1 MSEPQK
7 LEGPLIQLKGIEKRY
22 QSGEQEVTV
31 LHPLDL
37 CIQAGEMVAIVGAS
51 GSGKSTLMNLLGCL
65 DRPSAGQYLFRGQ
78 DTARLDAL
86 ALARLRCHHFG
97 FIFQRYHLLPHLDAT
112 ANVEI
117 PAVYAG
123 TARAERQQR
132 ARALLSRL
140 GLADRSHHRPGQL
153 SGGQQQRVSIAR
165 ALANGGEVIL
175 ADEPTG
181 ALDSHSGKEVMAIL
195 KELHAQGHTIILVT
209 HDMAVANHA
218 DRIITLRDGRVVE
231 DSAQPAKSADQAGRI
246 DTLRDGRVVE
256 DSGQAAK
263 SANHADRIDTL
274 RDERAAEENGQDAP
288 AAQGTALPQA
298 GVTKAAGKPSKGA
311 IPPHIAPAKG
321 SKLGWDRY
329 REAARMAVHAML
341 AHRMRTFL
349 TMLGIIIGIAA
360 VVSVVALGQ
369 GARAKVIND
378 INAMGTNTIDIFPG
392 KDWGDEKAASIQTL
406 NERDLDA
413 LLGQPY
419 LEGASPQIATSG
431 QLRYR
436 NKTSTGN
443 VVGVGSDFFRVKGMT
458 LTQGRLFDERDI
470 QSRTAVAVVDG
481 KTIES
486 LLGKEDPVGQVVLVG
501 TLPVRIIGVVAQ
513 ETGFGRSSQSVSIW
527 LPYSAVMSRLIS
539 QNHFSQITIRVKDGI
554 QPALAEQ
561 AAVALLTQRHGV
573 KDFFTFS
580 SDSIIK
586 SVEKTTATMTLLVS
600 AIAVIS
606 LIVGGVGVMNIM
618 LVSVVER
625 TREIGIRIAV
635 GARQSD
641 ILQQF
646 LIEAVMVSLL
656 GGLLG
661 IGLAL
666 LIGFV
671 FSLFVESFQMSF
683 SLFSIL
689 MAFGCSSL
697 IGILFGYLPARNAAR
712 LDPVEALARE

>member
-1 MSEPQK
+1 MSE
-7 LEGPLIQLKGIEKRY
+7 PLIQLKGIERRY

-37 CIQAGEMVAIVGAS
+37 TIEAGEMIAIVGAS

-65 DRPSAGQYLFRGQ
+65 DRPSSGQYLFRGQ
-78 DTARLDAL
+78 DTATLDAL
-86 ALARLRCHHFG
+86 SLARLRCHHFG
-97 FIFQRYHLLPHLDAT
+97 FIFQRYHLLPHLNAA

-123 TARAERQQR
+123 TPRAERQ
-132 ARALLSRL
+132 ARSQALLTRL
-140 GLADRSHHRPGQL
+140 GLSDRSHHTPSQL

-181 ALDSHSGKEVMAIL
+181 ALDSQSGKEVMAIL

-209 HDMAVANHA
+209 HDMEVASHA
-218 DRIITLRDGRVVE
+218 DRIITLKDGRV
-231 DSAQPAKSADQAGRI
+231 Q
-246 DTLRDGRVVE
+246 E
-256 DSGQAAK
+256 DSGCKPAAVPVTPT
-263 SANHADRIDTL
+263 A
-274 RDERAAEENGQDAP
+274 AP
-288 AAQGTALPQA
+288 AGKEGA
-298 GVTKAAGKPSKGA
+298 G
-311 IPPHIAPAKG
+311 HD
-321 SKLGWDRY
+321 WDRY
-329 REAARMAVHAML
+329 REAARMALHAML

-369 GARAKVIND
+369 GARAKVID
-378 INAMGTNTIDIFPG
+378 QINAMGTNTIDIFPG

-406 NERDLDA
+406 NKRDLDA

-419 LEGASPQIATSG
+419 LEGASPQIAAPG

-436 NKTSTGN
+436 NKTSSGSI
-443 VVGVGSDFFRVKGMT
+443 VGVGNDFFRVKGMK
-458 LTQGRLFDERDI
+458 LTNGRLFDERDI
-470 QSRTAVAVVDG
+470 QNRAAVAVVDG

-486 LLGKEDPVGQVVLVG
+486 LLGKQDPVGQVVLVG
-501 TLPVRIIGVVAQ
+501 TLPVRIIGVVEE
-513 ETGFGRSSQSVSIW
+513 ETGFGRSSQSVNVW

-539 QNHFSQITIRVKDGI
+539 QNHFSQLTIRVKDGV

-561 AAVALLTQRHGV
+561 AAIELLTQRHGV

-656 GGLLG
+656 GGMLG
-661 IGLAL
+661 VGVSLFIGLL
-666 LIGFV
+666 
-671 FSLFVESFQMSF
+671 FSLFVESIQMHF

>member
-1 MSEPQK
+1 MSE
-7 LEGPLIQLKGIEKRY
+7 PLIQLKGIERRY

-37 CIQAGEMVAIVGAS
+37 TIEAGEMIAIVGAS

-78 DTARLDAL
+78 DTATLDAL
-86 ALARLRCHHFG
+86 SLARLRCHHFG
-97 FIFQRYHLLPHLDAT
+97 FIFQRYHLLPHLNAA

-123 TARAERQQR
+123 TSRPDRQARSQ
-132 ARALLSRL
+132 ALLARL
-140 GLADRSHHRPGQL
+140 GLSDRSHHTPGQL

-181 ALDSHSGKEVMAIL
+181 ALDSQSGKEVMAIL

-209 HDMAVANHA
+209 HDMAVASHA
-218 DRIITLRDGRVVE
+218 DRIITLHDGRV
-231 DSAQPAKSADQAGRI
+231 
-246 DTLRDGRVVE
+246 LE
-256 DSGQAAK
+256 DSGKPATTTARLSAA
-263 SANHADRIDTL
+263 S
-274 RDERAAEENGQDAP
+274 P
-288 AAQGTALPQA
+288 AARASGND
-298 GVTKAAGKPSKGA
+298 
-311 IPPHIAPAKG
+311 
-321 SKLGWDRY
+321 WDRY
-329 REAARMAVHAML
+329 REAGRMALHAML

-369 GARAKVIND
+369 GARAKVVD
-378 INAMGTNTIDIFPG
+378 QINAMGTNTIDIFPG

-406 NERDLDA
+406 NKRDLDA

-419 LEGASPQIATSG
+419 LEGASPQIASSG

-436 NKTSTGN
+436 NKTSSGSI
-443 VVGVGSDFFRVKGMT
+443 VGVGSDFFRVKGMK
-458 LTQGRLFDERDI
+458 LTSGRLFDERDI
-470 QSRTAVAVVDG
+470 QNRAAVAVVDG

-501 TLPVRIIGVVAQ
+501 TLPVRIIGVVEE
-513 ETGFGRSSQSVSIW
+513 ETGFGRSSQSVNVW

-539 QNHFSQITIRVKDGI
+539 QNHFSQLTIRVKDGV

-561 AAVALLTQRHGV
+561 AAIELLTQRHGV

-656 GGLLG
+656 GGMLG
-661 IGLAL
+661 VGVSLFIGLL
-666 LIGFV
+666 
-671 FSLFVESFQMSF
+671 FSLFVESIQMQF

>member
-1 MSEPQK
+1 MSE
-7 LEGPLIQLKGIEKRY
+7 PLIQLKGIERRY

-37 CIQAGEMVAIVGAS
+37 VIEAGEMIAIVGAS

-65 DRPSAGQYLFRGQ
+65 DRPSGGQYLFRGE
-78 DTARLDAL
+78 DTATLDAL

-97 FIFQRYHLLPHLDAT
+97 FIFQRYHLLPHLDAA

-117 PAVYAG
+117 PAIYAG
-123 TARAERQQR
+123 TGRHDRQARARQ
-132 ARALLSRL
+132 LLGRL
-140 GLADRSHHRPGQL
+140 GLAERSHHTPGQL

-181 ALDSHSGKEVMAIL
+181 ALDSQSGKEVMAIL
-195 KELHAQGHTIILVT
+195 KELHQQGHTIILVT
-209 HDMAVANHA
+209 HDMEVASHA
-218 DRIITLRDGRVVE
+218 DRIITLKDGRV
-231 DSAQPAKSADQAGRI
+231 Q
-246 DTLRDGRVVE
+246 E
-256 DSGQAAK
+256 DSGRKVAA
-263 SANHADRIDTL
+263 NQPVL
-274 RDERAAEENGQDAP
+274 NVQP
-288 AAQGTALPQA
+288 AAGE
-298 GVTKAAGKPSKGA
+298 GA
-311 IPPHIAPAKG
+311 
-321 SKLGWDRY
+321 SYDWDRY
-329 REAARMAVHAML
+329 REAGRMAVHAML

-369 GARAKVIND
+369 GARTKVID
-378 INAMGTNTIDIFPG
+378 QINAMGTNTIEIFPG
-392 KDWGDEKAASIQTL
+392 KGWGDEKMASIQTL
-406 NERDLDA
+406 NKGDLDA

-419 LEGASPQIATSG
+419 LAGASPEIASPG

-436 NKTSTGN
+436 NKTSSGSVTGVSN
-443 VVGVGSDFFRVKGMT
+443 DYFKVKGMT
-458 LTQGRLFDERDI
+458 LVSGRLLEWQDI
-470 QSRTAVAVVDG
+470 QQRAAVAVVDKKSIG
-481 KTIES
+481 S
-486 LLGKEDPVGQVVLVG
+486 LLGKDDPVGKVVMVG
-501 TLPVRIIGVVAQ
+501 TLPVRIIGVVSQ
-513 ETGFGRSSQSVSIW
+513 ETGFGPSSQSVNVW

-539 QNHFSQITIRVKDGI
+539 QHHFSQLTIRVKDGI

-561 AAVALLTQRHGV
+561 AVIELLTKRHGV

-586 SVEKTTATMTLLVS
+586 SVEKTTATMTLMVS
-600 AIAVIS
+600 AIALIS

-656 GGLLG
+656 GGICGVGLSLG
-661 IGLAL
+661 IGML
-666 LIGFV
+666 
-671 FSLFVESFQMSF
+671 FSLLVDSIKMQF

-712 LDPVEALARE
+712 LDPVVALARE

>member
-1 MSEPQK
+1 MSEP
-7 LEGPLIQLKGIEKRY
+7 LIRLKGIERRY
-22 QSGEQEVTV
+22 QSGEHEVTV

-37 CIQAGEMVAIVGAS
+37 AIDAGEMVAIVGAS

-65 DRPSAGQYLFRGQ
+65 DHPSGGQYLFRGQ
-78 DTARLDAL
+78 DTATLDAL
-86 ALARLRCHHFG
+86 SLARLRCHHFG
-97 FIFQRYHLLPHLDAT
+97 FIFQRYHLLPHLDAA

-117 PAVYAG
+117 PAIYAG
-123 TARAERQQR
+123 TARLDRQAR
-132 ARALLSRL
+132 ARTLLTRL
-140 GLADRSHHRPGQL
+140 GLQDRSHHRPGQL

-181 ALDSHSGKEVMAIL
+181 ALDSQSGKEVMAIL

-209 HDMAVANHA
+209 HDMAVASHA

-231 DSAQPAKSADQAGRI
+231 DSGHRATDDNAASPSGAPAHPLPG
-246 DTLRDGRVVE
+246 DG
-256 DSGQAAK
+256 SQLAAP
-263 SANHADRIDTL
+263 SV
-274 RDERAAEENGQDAP
+274 GQDAHGTG
-288 AAQGTALPQA
+288 AAVRTA
-298 GVTKAAGKPSKGA
+298 SR
-311 IPPHIAPAKG
+311 
-321 SKLGWDRY
+321 GWDRY
-329 REAARMAVHAML
+329 REAGRMALHAML

-369 GARAKVIND
+369 GARAKVIDD

-436 NKTSTGN
+436 NKTSSGS
-443 VVGVGSDFFRVKGMT
+443 VIGVGNDFFRVKGMT
-458 LTQGRLFDERDI
+458 LTQGRLLDERDI
-470 QSRTAVAVVDG
+470 RNRTAVAVVDG

-486 LLGKEDPVGQVVLVG
+486 LLGQVDPVGQVVLVG
-501 TLPVRIIGVVAQ
+501 TLPVRIVGVVTQ
-513 ETGFGRSSQSVSIW
+513 ETGFGHSSQSVNVW
-527 LPYSAVMSRLIS
+527 LPYSAVMSRLLS
-539 QNHFSQITIRVKDGI
+539 QQHFTQITIRVKDGV

-580 SDSIIK
+580 SDSIVK
-586 SVEKTTATMTLLVS
+586 SVEKTTATLTLLVS

-666 LIGFV
+666 LIGAL
-671 FSLFVESFQMSF
+671 FSLLVESFQMRF

>member
-1 MSEPQK
+1 MSEP
-7 LEGPLIQLKGIEKRY
+7 LIRLKGIERRY
-22 QSGEQEVTV
+22 QSGEHEVTV

-37 CIQAGEMVAIVGAS
+37 AIDAGEMVAIVGAS

-65 DRPSAGQYLFRGQ
+65 DRPSGGQYLFRGQ
-78 DTARLDAL
+78 DTATLDAL
-86 ALARLRCHHFG
+86 SLARLRCHHFG
-97 FIFQRYHLLPHLDAT
+97 FIFQRYHLLPHLDAA

-117 PAVYAG
+117 PAIYAG
-123 TARAERQQR
+123 TARLDRQAR
-132 ARALLSRL
+132 ARSLLTRL
-140 GLADRSHHRPGQL
+140 GLQDRSHHRPGQL

-181 ALDSHSGKEVMAIL
+181 ALDSQSGKEVMAIL

-209 HDMAVANHA
+209 HDMAVASHA

-231 DSAQPAKSADQAGRI
+231 DSGHRATDDNAPSPSGAPAHPLPG
-246 DTLRDGRVVE
+246 DGSQLAPPPV
-256 DSGQAAK
+256 
-263 SANHADRIDTL
+263 
-274 RDERAAEENGQDAP
+274 GQDA
-288 AAQGTALPQA
+288 QGT
-298 GVTKAAGKPSKGA
+298 GAAVRTASR
-311 IPPHIAPAKG
+311 
-321 SKLGWDRY
+321 GWDRY
-329 REAARMAVHAML
+329 REAGRMALHAML

-369 GARAKVIND
+369 GARAKVIDD

-436 NKTSTGN
+436 NKTSSGS
-443 VVGVGSDFFRVKGMT
+443 VIGVGNDFFRVKGMT
-458 LTQGRLFDERDI
+458 LTQGRLLDERDI
-470 QSRTAVAVVDG
+470 RNRTAVAVVDG

-486 LLGKEDPVGQVVLVG
+486 LLGQVDPVGQVVLVG
-501 TLPVRIIGVVAQ
+501 TLPVRIVGVVTQ
-513 ETGFGRSSQSVSIW
+513 ETGFGRSSQSVNVW
-527 LPYSAVMSRLIS
+527 LPYSAVMSRLLS
-539 QNHFSQITIRVKDGI
+539 QQHFTQITIRVKDGV

-580 SDSIIK
+580 SDSIVK
-586 SVEKTTATMTLLVS
+586 SVEKTTATLTLLVS

-666 LIGFV
+666 LIGAL
-671 FSLFVESFQMSF
+671 FSLLVESFQMRF

>member
-1 MSEPQK
+1 M
-7 LEGPLIQLKGIEKRY
+7 IRLKGIERRY
-22 QSGEQEVTV
+22 QSGEHEVTV

-37 CIQAGEMVAIVGAS
+37 AIDAGEMVAIVGAS

-65 DRPSAGQYLFRGQ
+65 DHPSGGQYLFRGQ
-78 DTARLDAL
+78 DTATLDAL
-86 ALARLRCHHFG
+86 SLARLRCHHFG
-97 FIFQRYHLLPHLDAT
+97 FIFQRYHLLPHLDAA

-117 PAVYAG
+117 PAIYAG
-123 TARAERQQR
+123 TARLDRQAR
-132 ARALLSRL
+132 ARTLLTRL
-140 GLADRSHHRPGQL
+140 GLQDRSHHRPGQL

-181 ALDSHSGKEVMAIL
+181 ALDSQSGKEVMAIL

-209 HDMAVANHA
+209 HDMAVASHA

-231 DSAQPAKSADQAGRI
+231 DSGHRATDDNAASPSGAPAHPLPG
-246 DTLRDGRVVE
+246 DG
-256 DSGQAAK
+256 SQLAAP
-263 SANHADRIDTL
+263 SV
-274 RDERAAEENGQDAP
+274 GQDA
-288 AAQGTALPQA
+288 QGT
-298 GVTKAAGKPSKGA
+298 GAAVRTASR
-311 IPPHIAPAKG
+311 
-321 SKLGWDRY
+321 GWDRY
-329 REAARMAVHAML
+329 REAGRMALHAML

-369 GARAKVIND
+369 GARAKVIDD

-436 NKTSTGN
+436 NKTSSGS
-443 VVGVGSDFFRVKGMT
+443 VIGVGNDFFRVKGMT
-458 LTQGRLFDERDI
+458 LTQGRLLDERDI
-470 QSRTAVAVVDG
+470 RNRTAVAVVDG

-486 LLGKEDPVGQVVLVG
+486 LLGQVDPVGQVVLVG
-501 TLPVRIIGVVAQ
+501 TLPVRIVGVVTQ
-513 ETGFGRSSQSVSIW
+513 ETGFGRSSQSVNVW
-527 LPYSAVMSRLIS
+527 LPYSAVMSRLLS
-539 QNHFSQITIRVKDGI
+539 QQHFTQITIRVKDGV

-580 SDSIIK
+580 SDSIVK
-586 SVEKTTATMTLLVS
+586 SVEKTTATLTLLVS

-635 GARQSD
+635 GSRQSD

-666 LIGFV
+666 LIGAL
-671 FSLFVESFQMSF
+671 FSLLVESFQMRF

>member
-1 MSEPQK
+1 MSE
-7 LEGPLIQLKGIEKRY
+7 PLIQLKGIERRY

-37 CIQAGEMVAIVGAS
+37 TIEAGEMIAIVGAS

-78 DTARLDAL
+78 DTATLDAL
-86 ALARLRCHHFG
+86 SLARLRCHHFG
-97 FIFQRYHLLPHLDAT
+97 FIFQRYHLLPHLNAA

-123 TARAERQQR
+123 TSRPDRQARSN
-132 ARALLSRL
+132 ALLTRL
-140 GLADRSHHRPGQL
+140 GLSDRSHHTPGQL

-181 ALDSHSGKEVMAIL
+181 ALDSQSGKEVMAIL

-209 HDMAVANHA
+209 HDMAVASHA
-218 DRIITLRDGRVVE
+218 DRIITLRDGRV
-231 DSAQPAKSADQAGRI
+231 
-246 DTLRDGRVVE
+246 LE
-256 DSGQAAK
+256 DSGKPATTTARLPAA
-263 SANHADRIDTL
+263 
-274 RDERAAEENGQDAP
+274 AP
-288 AAQGTALPQA
+288 AARASGND
-298 GVTKAAGKPSKGA
+298 
-311 IPPHIAPAKG
+311 
-321 SKLGWDRY
+321 WDRY
-329 REAARMAVHAML
+329 REAGRMALHAML

-369 GARAKVIND
+369 GARAKVVD
-378 INAMGTNTIDIFPG
+378 QINAMGTNTIDIFPG

-406 NERDLDA
+406 NKRDLDA

-419 LEGASPQIATSG
+419 LEGASPQIASSG

-436 NKTSTGN
+436 NKTSSGSI
-443 VVGVGSDFFRVKGMT
+443 VGVGSDFFRVKGMK
-458 LTQGRLFDERDI
+458 LTSGRLFDERDI
-470 QSRTAVAVVDG
+470 QNRAAVAVVDG

-501 TLPVRIIGVVAQ
+501 TLPVRIIGVVEE
-513 ETGFGRSSQSVSIW
+513 ETGFGRSSQSVNVW

-539 QNHFSQITIRVKDGI
+539 QNHFSQLTIRVKDGV

-561 AAVALLTQRHGV
+561 AAIELLTQRHGV

-656 GGLLG
+656 GGMLG
-661 IGLAL
+661 VGVSLFIGLL
-666 LIGFV
+666 
-671 FSLFVESFQMSF
+671 FSLFVESIQMQF

>member
-1 MSEPQK
+1 MSEPLSQ
-7 LEGPLIQLKGIEKRY
+7 LPLIQLKGVERRY
-22 QSGEQEVTV
+22 QSGDSEVTV

-37 CIQAGEMVAIVGAS
+37 TIAAGEMIAIVGAS

-65 DRPSAGQYLFRGQ
+65 DSPSSGQYLFRGQ
-78 DTARLDAL
+78 DTATMDAL

-97 FIFQRYHLLPHLDAT
+97 FIFQRYHLLPHLDAA

-123 TARAERQQR
+123 TSRPDRQARARQ
-132 ARALLSRL
+132 LLDRL
-140 GLADRSHHRPGQL
+140 GLRDRSHHTPGQL

-181 ALDSHSGKEVMAIL
+181 ALDSQSGKEVMAIL

-209 HDMAVANHA
+209 HDMNVASHA
-218 DRIITLRDGRVVE
+218 DRIITLKDGRIE
-231 DSAQPAKSADQAGRI
+231 Q
-246 DTLRDGRVVE
+246 
-256 DSGQAAK
+256 DSGPRQM
-263 SANHADRIDTL
+263 
-274 RDERAAEENGQDAP
+274 AELAP
-288 AAQGTALPQA
+288 TTTVAPQKI
-298 GVTKAAGKPSKGA
+298 VSNKGA
-311 IPPHIAPAKG
+311 MGHD
-321 SKLGWDRY
+321 WDRY
-329 REAARMAVHAML
+329 REAGRMAMHAML

-369 GARAKVIND
+369 GARAKVID
-378 INAMGTNTIDIFPG
+378 QINAMGTNTIEIFPG
-392 KDWGDEKAASIQTL
+392 KGWGDEKMASIQTL
-406 NERDLDA
+406 NKGDLDA

-419 LEGASPQIATSG
+419 LAGASPEIGSAG

-436 NKTSTGN
+436 NKTNSGSVT
-443 VVGVGSDFFRVKGMT
+443 GVGNDYFKVKGMT
-458 LTQGRLFDERDI
+458 LVSGRLLEWQDI
-470 QSRTAVAVVDG
+470 QQRAAVAVVD
-481 KTIES
+481 KKSITS
-486 LLGKEDPVGQVVLVG
+486 LLGKDDPVGKVVLVG
-501 TLPVRIIGVVAQ
+501 TLPVRIVGVVSQ
-513 ETGFGRSSQSVSIW
+513 ETGFGPTSQSVNIW

-539 QNHFSQITIRVKDGI
+539 QHHFSQITIRVKDGV

-561 AAVALLTQRHGV
+561 AVIELITKRHGV

-586 SVEKTTATMTLLVS
+586 SVEKTTATMTLMVS

-625 TREIGIRIAV
+625 TREIGIRMAV
-635 GARQSD
+635 GARQPD

-656 GGLLG
+656 GGIFGVGLSLG
-661 IGLAL
+661 IGAL
-666 LIGFV
+666 
-671 FSLFVESFQMSF
+671 FSLLVDSIKMQF

-712 LDPVEALARE
+712 LDPVVALARE

>member
-1 MSEPQK
+1 MSE
-7 LEGPLIQLKGIEKRY
+7 PLIQLKGIERRY

-37 CIQAGEMVAIVGAS
+37 TIEAGEMIAIVGAS

-65 DRPSAGQYLFRGQ
+65 DRPSSGQYLFRGQ
-78 DTARLDAL
+78 DTATLDAL
-86 ALARLRCHHFG
+86 SLARLRCHHFG
-97 FIFQRYHLLPHLDAT
+97 FIFQRYHLLPHLNAA

-123 TARAERQQR
+123 TPRAERQ
-132 ARALLSRL
+132 ARSQALLTRL
-140 GLADRSHHRPGQL
+140 GLSDRSHHTPSQL

-181 ALDSHSGKEVMAIL
+181 ALDSQSGKEVMAIL

-209 HDMAVANHA
+209 HDMEVASHA
-218 DRIITLRDGRVVE
+218 DRIITLKDGRV
-231 DSAQPAKSADQAGRI
+231 Q
-246 DTLRDGRVVE
+246 E
-256 DSGQAAK
+256 DSGRKPAAVPVIPT
-263 SANHADRIDTL
+263 A
-274 RDERAAEENGQDAP
+274 AP
-288 AAQGTALPQA
+288 AGKEGA
-298 GVTKAAGKPSKGA
+298 G
-311 IPPHIAPAKG
+311 HD
-321 SKLGWDRY
+321 WDRY
-329 REAARMAVHAML
+329 REAARMALHAML

-369 GARAKVIND
+369 GARAKVID
-378 INAMGTNTIDIFPG
+378 QINAMGTNTIDIFPG

-406 NERDLDA
+406 NKRDLDA

-419 LEGASPQIATSG
+419 LEGASPQIAAPG

-436 NKTSTGN
+436 NKTSSGSI
-443 VVGVGSDFFRVKGMT
+443 VGVGNDFFRVKGMK
-458 LTQGRLFDERDI
+458 LTSGRLFDERDI
-470 QSRTAVAVVDG
+470 QNRAAVAVVDG

-486 LLGKEDPVGQVVLVG
+486 LLGKQDPVGQVVLVG
-501 TLPVRIIGVVAQ
+501 TLPVRIIGVVEE
-513 ETGFGRSSQSVSIW
+513 ETGFGRSSQSVNVW

-539 QNHFSQITIRVKDGI
+539 QNHFSQLTIRVKDGV

-561 AAVALLTQRHGV
+561 AAIELLTQRHGV

-656 GGLLG
+656 GGMLG
-661 IGLAL
+661 VGVSLFIGL
-666 LIGFV
+666 I
-671 FSLFVESFQMSF
+671 FSLFVESIQMHF

>member
-1 MSEPQK
+1 MSET
-7 LEGPLIQLKGIEKRY
+7 LIQLKGIERRY
-22 QSGEQEVTV
+22 QSGEHEVTV

-37 CIQAGEMVAIVGAS
+37 TIEAGEMIAIVGAS

-78 DTARLDAL
+78 DTATLDAL
-86 ALARLRCHHFG
+86 SLARLRCHHFG
-97 FIFQRYHLLPHLDAT
+97 FIFQRYHLLPHLNAA

-123 TARAERQQR
+123 ASRPERQ
-132 ARALLSRL
+132 ARSQALLARL
-140 GLADRSHHRPGQL
+140 GLSDRSHHTPGQL

-181 ALDSHSGKEVMAIL
+181 ALDSQSGKEVMAIL

-209 HDMAVANHA
+209 HDMAVASHA
-218 DRIITLRDGRVVE
+218 DRIITLRDGRV
-231 DSAQPAKSADQAGRI
+231 
-246 DTLRDGRVVE
+246 LE
-256 DSGQAAK
+256 DSGKPATA
-263 SANHADRIDTL
+263 SVPLPPTT
-274 RDERAAEENGQDAP
+274 P
-288 AAQGTALPQA
+288 AAR
-298 GVTKAAGKPSKGA
+298 VTGN
-311 IPPHIAPAKG
+311 
-321 SKLGWDRY
+321 GWDRY
-329 REAARMAVHAML
+329 REAGRMALHAML

-369 GARAKVIND
+369 GARAKVIAQ
-378 INAMGTNTIDIFPG
+378 INAMGTNTIEIFPG

-406 NERDLDA
+406 NKRDLDA

-419 LEGASPQIATSG
+419 LEGASPQITSAG

-436 NKTSTGN
+436 NKTISGSI
-443 VVGVGSDFFRVKGMT
+443 VGVGSDFFRVKGMK
-458 LTQGRLFDERDI
+458 LTSGRLFDERDI
-470 QSRTAVAVVDG
+470 QNRAAMAVVDS
-481 KTIES
+481 KTIKS
-486 LLGKEDPVGQVVLVG
+486 LLGEKDPVGQVVLVG
-501 TLPVRIIGVVAQ
+501 TLPVRIIGVVEE
-513 ETGFGRSSQSVSIW
+513 ETGFGRSGQSVNIW

-539 QNHFSQITIRVKDGI
+539 QNHFSQLTIRVKDGV

-561 AAVALLTQRHGV
+561 AVIALLTQRHGV

-580 SDSIIK
+580 SDNIIK

-618 LVSVVER
+618 LVSVIER

-656 GGLLG
+656 GGMLG
-661 IGLAL
+661 VGVSL
-666 LIGFV
+666 LIGLLF
-671 FSLFVESFQMSF
+671 FLFVESIQMQF

>member
-1 MSEPQK
+1 MSE
-7 LEGPLIQLKGIEKRY
+7 PLIQLKGIERRY
-22 QSGEQEVTV
+22 QSGEHEVTV

-37 CIQAGEMVAIVGAS
+37 TIAAGEMVAIVGAS

-65 DRPSAGQYLFRGQ
+65 DRPSGGQYLFRGQ
-78 DTARLDAL
+78 DTAGLDAL

-97 FIFQRYHLLPHLDAT
+97 FIFQRYHLLPHLDAA

-117 PAVYAG
+117 PAIYAG
-123 TARAERQQR
+123 TSRPERQIR
-132 ARALLSRL
+132 ARTLLTRL
-140 GLADRSHHRPGQL
+140 GLSDRSHHRPGQL

-195 KELHAQGHTIILVT
+195 KELHEQGHTIILVT

-218 DRIITLRDGRVVE
+218 NRIITLRDGRVVE
-231 DSAQPAKSADQAGRI
+231 DSGQPAASLAISPDKAHGVEEIQQTAVDQVSSG
-246 DTLRDGRVVE
+246 LP
-256 DSGQAAK
+256 GQAAVLEVREP
-263 SANHADRIDTL
+263 APDRI
-274 RDERAAEENGQDAP
+274 A
-288 AAQGTALPQA
+288 TASVA
-298 GVTKAAGKPSKGA
+298 RR
-311 IPPHIAPAKG
+311 G
-321 SKLGWDRY
+321 SQGWDRY
-329 REAARMAVHAML
+329 REAGRMALHAML

-369 GARAKVIND
+369 GARAKVIDD

-436 NKTSTGN
+436 NKTSSGS

-458 LTQGRLFDERDI
+458 LTQGRLLDERDI
-470 QSRTAVAVVDG
+470 RSRAAVAVVDG
-481 KTIES
+481 KTIAS
-486 LLGKEDPVGQVVLVG
+486 LLGKTDPVGQVVLVG
-501 TLPVRIIGVVAQ
+501 TLPVRIVGVVAQ
-513 ETGFGRSSQSVSIW
+513 ETGFGPSSQSVNVW

-539 QNHFSQITIRVKDGI
+539 QNHFSQITIRVKDGV

-580 SDSIIK
+580 SDSIVK
-586 SVEKTTATMTLLVS
+586 SVEKTTATLTLLVS

-661 IGLAL
+661 IGLAMF
-666 LIGFV
+666 IGFI
-671 FSLFVESFQMSF
+671 FSLLVESFQMRF

>member
-1 MSEPQK
+1 MSEP
-7 LEGPLIQLKGIEKRY
+7 LIRLKGIERRY
-22 QSGEQEVTV
+22 QSGEHEVTV

-37 CIQAGEMVAIVGAS
+37 AIDAGEMVAIVGAS

-65 DRPSAGQYLFRGQ
+65 DRPSGGQYLFRGQ
-78 DTARLDAL
+78 DTATLDAL
-86 ALARLRCHHFG
+86 SLARLRCHHFG
-97 FIFQRYHLLPHLDAT
+97 FIFQRYHLLPHLDAA

-117 PAVYAG
+117 PAIYAG
-123 TARAERQQR
+123 TARLDRQAR
-132 ARALLSRL
+132 ARTLLTRL
-140 GLADRSHHRPGQL
+140 GLQDRSHHRPGQL

-181 ALDSHSGKEVMAIL
+181 ALDSQSGKEVMAIL

-209 HDMAVANHA
+209 HDMAVASHA

-231 DSAQPAKSADQAGRI
+231 DSGHRATDDNAPSPSPSGAPAHPLPG
-246 DTLRDGRVVE
+246 DGSQLPPPSV
-256 DSGQAAK
+256 
-263 SANHADRIDTL
+263 
-274 RDERAAEENGQDAP
+274 GQDA
-288 AAQGTALPQA
+288 QGTS
-298 GVTKAAGKPSKGA
+298 AAVRTASR
-311 IPPHIAPAKG
+311 
-321 SKLGWDRY
+321 GWDRY
-329 REAARMAVHAML
+329 REAGRMALHAML

-369 GARAKVIND
+369 GARAKVIDD

-436 NKTSTGN
+436 NKTSSGS
-443 VVGVGSDFFRVKGMT
+443 VIGVGNDFFRVKGMT
-458 LTQGRLFDERDI
+458 LTQGRLLDERDI
-470 QSRTAVAVVDG
+470 RNRTAVAVVDG

-486 LLGKEDPVGQVVLVG
+486 LLGKVDPVGQVVLVG
-501 TLPVRIIGVVAQ
+501 TLPVRIVGVVTQ
-513 ETGFGRSSQSVSIW
+513 ETGFGRSSQSVNVW
-527 LPYSAVMSRLIS
+527 LPYSAVMSRLLS
-539 QNHFSQITIRVKDGI
+539 QQHFTQITIRVKDGV

-580 SDSIIK
+580 SDSIVK
-586 SVEKTTATMTLLVS
+586 SVEKTTATLTLLVS

-666 LIGFV
+666 LIGAL
-671 FSLFVESFQMSF
+671 FSLLVESFQMRF

>member
-1 MSEPQK
+1 MSEPLNQ
-7 LEGPLIQLKGIEKRY
+7 LPLIQLKGVERRY
-22 QSGEQEVTV
+22 QSGDSEVTV

-37 CIQAGEMVAIVGAS
+37 TITEGEMIAIVGAS

-65 DRPSAGQYLFRGQ
+65 DSPSSGQYLFRGQ
-78 DTARLDAL
+78 DTATMDAL

-97 FIFQRYHLLPHLDAT
+97 FIFQRYHLLPHLDAA

-123 TARAERQQR
+123 TSRPDRQARARQ
-132 ARALLSRL
+132 LLSRL
-140 GLADRSHHRPGQL
+140 GLADRSHHTPGQL

-181 ALDSHSGKEVMAIL
+181 ALDSQSGKEVMAIL

-209 HDMAVANHA
+209 HDMNVASHA
-218 DRIITLRDGRVVE
+218 DRIITLKDGRIE
-231 DSAQPAKSADQAGRI
+231 Q
-246 DTLRDGRVVE
+246 
-256 DSGQAAK
+256 DSGSRQ
-263 SANHADRIDTL
+263 T
-274 RDERAAEENGQDAP
+274 
-288 AAQGTALPQA
+288 AAQAPGTAVDSQKMVPN
-298 GVTKAAGKPSKGA
+298 KGA
-311 IPPHIAPAKG
+311 IGHD
-321 SKLGWDRY
+321 WDRY
-329 REAARMAVHAML
+329 REAGRMAMHAML

-369 GARAKVIND
+369 GARAKVID
-378 INAMGTNTIDIFPG
+378 QINAMGTNTIEIFPG
-392 KDWGDEKAASIQTL
+392 KGWGDEKMGSIQTL
-406 NERDLDA
+406 NKGDLDA

-419 LEGASPQIATSG
+419 LAGASPEIGSSG

-436 NKTSTGN
+436 NKTNSGSVT
-443 VVGVGSDFFRVKGMT
+443 GVGNDYFKVKGMT
-458 LTQGRLFDERDI
+458 LVSGRLLEWQDI
-470 QSRTAVAVVDG
+470 QQRTAVAVVD
-481 KTIES
+481 KKSITS
-486 LLGKEDPVGQVVLVG
+486 LLGKDDPVGKVVLVG
-501 TLPVRIIGVVAQ
+501 TLPVRIVGVVSQ
-513 ETGFGRSSQSVSIW
+513 ETGFGPTSQSVNIW

-539 QNHFSQITIRVKDGI
+539 QHHFSQITIRVKDGV

-561 AAVALLTQRHGV
+561 AVIELITKRHGV

-586 SVEKTTATMTLLVS
+586 SVEKTTATMTLMVS

-625 TREIGIRIAV
+625 TREIGIRMAV

-656 GGLLG
+656 GGIFGVGLSLG
-661 IGLAL
+661 IGAL
-666 LIGFV
+666 
-671 FSLFVESFQMSF
+671 FSLLVDSIKMQF

-712 LDPVEALARE
+712 LDPVVALARE

>member
-1 MSEPQK
+1 MSEP
-7 LEGPLIQLKGIEKRY
+7 LIRLKGIERRY
-22 QSGEQEVTV
+22 PSGEHEVTV

-37 CIQAGEMVAIVGAS
+37 AIDAGEMVAIVGAS

-65 DRPSAGQYLFRGQ
+65 DRPSGGQYLFRGQ
-78 DTARLDAL
+78 DTATLDAL
-86 ALARLRCHHFG
+86 SLARLRCHHFG
-97 FIFQRYHLLPHLDAT
+97 FIFQRYHLLPHLDAA

-117 PAVYAG
+117 PAIYAG
-123 TARAERQQR
+123 TARLDRQAR
-132 ARALLSRL
+132 ARTLLTRL
-140 GLADRSHHRPGQL
+140 GLQDRSHHRPGQL

-181 ALDSHSGKEVMAIL
+181 ALDSQSGKEVMAIL

-209 HDMAVANHA
+209 HDMAVASHA

-231 DSAQPAKSADQAGRI
+231 DSGHRATDDNAPSPSPSGAPAHPLPG
-246 DTLRDGRVVE
+246 DGSQLAPPPV
-256 DSGQAAK
+256 
-263 SANHADRIDTL
+263 
-274 RDERAAEENGQDAP
+274 GQDA
-288 AAQGTALPQA
+288 QGT
-298 GVTKAAGKPSKGA
+298 GAAVRTASR
-311 IPPHIAPAKG
+311 
-321 SKLGWDRY
+321 GWDRY
-329 REAARMAVHAML
+329 REAGRMALHAML

-369 GARAKVIND
+369 GARAKVIDD

-436 NKTSTGN
+436 NKTSSGS
-443 VVGVGSDFFRVKGMT
+443 VIGVGNDFFRVKGMT
-458 LTQGRLFDERDI
+458 LTQGRLLDERDI
-470 QSRTAVAVVDG
+470 RNRTAVAVVDG

-486 LLGKEDPVGQVVLVG
+486 LLGKVDPVGQVVLVG
-501 TLPVRIIGVVAQ
+501 TLPVRIVGVVTQ
-513 ETGFGRSSQSVSIW
+513 EIGFGRSSQSVNVW
-527 LPYSAVMSRLIS
+527 LPYSAVMSRLLS
-539 QNHFSQITIRVKDGI
+539 QQHFTQITIRVKDGV

-580 SDSIIK
+580 SDSIVK
-586 SVEKTTATMTLLVS
+586 SVEKTTATLTLLVS

-666 LIGFV
+666 LIGAL
-671 FSLFVESFQMSF
+671 FSLLVESFQMRF

>member
-1 MSEPQK
+1 MSE
-7 LEGPLIQLKGIEKRY
+7 LLIRLKGIERRY
-22 QSGEQEVTV
+22 QSGEHEVTV

-37 CIQAGEMVAIVGAS
+37 AIDAGEMVAIVGAS

-65 DRPSAGQYLFRGQ
+65 DRPSGGQYLFRGQ
-78 DTARLDAL
+78 DTATLDAL
-86 ALARLRCHHFG
+86 SLARLRCHHFG
-97 FIFQRYHLLPHLDAT
+97 FIFQRYHLLPHLDAA

-117 PAVYAG
+117 PAIYAG
-123 TARAERQQR
+123 TARLDRQAR
-132 ARALLSRL
+132 ARTLLTRL
-140 GLADRSHHRPGQL
+140 GLQDRSHHRPGQL

-181 ALDSHSGKEVMAIL
+181 ALDSQSGKEVMTIL

-209 HDMAVANHA
+209 HDMAVASHA

-231 DSAQPAKSADQAGRI
+231 DSGHRASDDNAASPSPSGAPAHPQPG
-246 DTLRDGRVVE
+246 DGSQLAPPSV
-256 DSGQAAK
+256 
-263 SANHADRIDTL
+263 
-274 RDERAAEENGQDAP
+274 GQDARGTG
-288 AAQGTALPQA
+288 AAVRTA
-298 GVTKAAGKPSKGA
+298 SR
-311 IPPHIAPAKG
+311 
-321 SKLGWDRY
+321 GWDRY
-329 REAARMAVHAML
+329 REAGRMALHAML

-369 GARAKVIND
+369 GARAKVIDD

-436 NKTSTGN
+436 NKTSSGS
-443 VVGVGSDFFRVKGMT
+443 VIGVGNDFFRVKGMT
-458 LTQGRLFDERDI
+458 LTQGRLLDERDI
-470 QSRTAVAVVDG
+470 RNRTAVAVVDG

-486 LLGKEDPVGQVVLVG
+486 LLGKVDPVGQVVLVG
-501 TLPVRIIGVVAQ
+501 TLPVRIVGVVTQ
-513 ETGFGRSSQSVSIW
+513 ETGFGRSSQSVNVW
-527 LPYSAVMSRLIS
+527 LPYSAVMSRLLS
-539 QNHFSQITIRVKDGI
+539 QQHFTQITIRVKDGV

-580 SDSIIK
+580 SDSIVK
-586 SVEKTTATMTLLVS
+586 SVEKTTATLTLLVS

-666 LIGFV
+666 LIGAL
-671 FSLFVESFQMSF
+671 FSLLVESFQMRF

>member
-1 MSEPQK
+1 MSE
-7 LEGPLIQLKGIEKRY
+7 PLIQLKGIERRY

-31 LHPLDL
+31 LHSLDL
-37 CIQAGEMVAIVGAS
+37 TIEAGEMIAIVGAS

-65 DRPSAGQYLFRGQ
+65 DRPSSGQYLFRGQ
-78 DTARLDAL
+78 DTATLDAL
-86 ALARLRCHHFG
+86 SLARLRCHHFG
-97 FIFQRYHLLPHLDAT
+97 FIFQRYHLLPHLNAA

-123 TARAERQQR
+123 TPRAERQ
-132 ARALLSRL
+132 ARSQALLTRL
-140 GLADRSHHRPGQL
+140 GLSDRSHHTPSQL

-181 ALDSHSGKEVMAIL
+181 ALDSQSGKEVMAIL

-209 HDMAVANHA
+209 HDMEVASHA
-218 DRIITLRDGRVVE
+218 DRIITLKDGRV
-231 DSAQPAKSADQAGRI
+231 Q
-246 DTLRDGRVVE
+246 E
-256 DSGQAAK
+256 DSGRKPAAVPVTPT
-263 SANHADRIDTL
+263 A
-274 RDERAAEENGQDAP
+274 AP
-288 AAQGTALPQA
+288 AGKEGA
-298 GVTKAAGKPSKGA
+298 G
-311 IPPHIAPAKG
+311 HD
-321 SKLGWDRY
+321 WDRY
-329 REAARMAVHAML
+329 REAARMALHAML

-369 GARAKVIND
+369 GARAKVID
-378 INAMGTNTIDIFPG
+378 QINAMGTNTIDIFPG
-392 KDWGDEKAASIQTL
+392 KDWGDEKATSIQTL
-406 NERDLDA
+406 NKRDLDA

-419 LEGASPQIATSG
+419 LEGASPQIAAPG

-436 NKTSTGN
+436 NKTSSGSI
-443 VVGVGSDFFRVKGMT
+443 VGVGNDFFRVKGMK
-458 LTQGRLFDERDI
+458 LTNGRLFDERDI
-470 QSRTAVAVVDG
+470 QNRAAVAVVDG

-486 LLGKEDPVGQVVLVG
+486 LLGKQDPVGQVVLVG
-501 TLPVRIIGVVAQ
+501 TLPVRIIGVVEE
-513 ETGFGRSSQSVSIW
+513 ETGFGRSSQSVNVW

-539 QNHFSQITIRVKDGI
+539 QNHFSQLTIRVKDGV

-561 AAVALLTQRHGV
+561 AAIELLTQRHGV

-656 GGLLG
+656 GGMLG
-661 IGLAL
+661 VGVSLFIGLL
-666 LIGFV
+666 
-671 FSLFVESFQMSF
+671 FSLFVESIQMHF

>member
-1 MSEPQK
+1 MSEP
-7 LEGPLIQLKGIEKRY
+7 LIRLKGIERRY
-22 QSGEQEVTV
+22 QSGEHEVTV

-37 CIQAGEMVAIVGAS
+37 AIDAGEMVAIVGAS

-65 DRPSAGQYLFRGQ
+65 DRPSGGQYLFRGQ
-78 DTARLDAL
+78 DTATLDAL
-86 ALARLRCHHFG
+86 SLARLRCHHFG
-97 FIFQRYHLLPHLDAT
+97 FIFQRYHLLPHLDAA

-117 PAVYAG
+117 PAIYAG
-123 TARAERQQR
+123 TARLDRQAR
-132 ARALLSRL
+132 ARTLLTRL
-140 GLADRSHHRPGQL
+140 GLQDRSHHRPGQL

-181 ALDSHSGKEVMAIL
+181 ALDSQSGKEVMAIL

-209 HDMAVANHA
+209 HDMAVASHA

-231 DSAQPAKSADQAGRI
+231 DSGHRATDDNAASPSGAPAHPLPG
-246 DTLRDGRVVE
+246 DGSQLAPPSV
-256 DSGQAAK
+256 
-263 SANHADRIDTL
+263 
-274 RDERAAEENGQDAP
+274 GQDAQSTG
-288 AAQGTALPQA
+288 AAVRTA
-298 GVTKAAGKPSKGA
+298 SR
-311 IPPHIAPAKG
+311 
-321 SKLGWDRY
+321 GWDRY
-329 REAARMAVHAML
+329 REAGRMALHAML

-369 GARAKVIND
+369 GARAKVIDD

-436 NKTSTGN
+436 NKTSSGS
-443 VVGVGSDFFRVKGMT
+443 VIGVGNDFFRVKGMT
-458 LTQGRLFDERDI
+458 LTQGRLLDERDI
-470 QSRTAVAVVDG
+470 RNRTAVAVVDG

-486 LLGKEDPVGQVVLVG
+486 LLGKVDPVGQVVLVG
-501 TLPVRIIGVVAQ
+501 TLPVRIVGVVTQ
-513 ETGFGRSSQSVSIW
+513 ETGFGRSSQSVNVW
-527 LPYSAVMSRLIS
+527 LPYSAVMSRLLS
-539 QNHFSQITIRVKDGI
+539 QQHFTQITIRVKDGV

-580 SDSIIK
+580 SDSIVK
-586 SVEKTTATMTLLVS
+586 SVEKTTATLTLLVS

-666 LIGFV
+666 LIGAL
-671 FSLFVESFQMSF
+671 FSLLVESFQMRF

>member
-1 MSEPQK
+1 VSEP
-7 LEGPLIQLKGIEKRY
+7 LIRLKGIERRY
-22 QSGEQEVTV
+22 QSGEHEVTV

-37 CIQAGEMVAIVGAS
+37 AIDAGEMVAIVGAS

-65 DRPSAGQYLFRGQ
+65 DRPSGGQYLFRGQ
-78 DTARLDAL
+78 DTATLDAL
-86 ALARLRCHHFG
+86 SLARLRCHHFG
-97 FIFQRYHLLPHLDAT
+97 FIFQRYHLLPHLDAA

-117 PAVYAG
+117 PAIYAG
-123 TARAERQQR
+123 TARLDRQAR
-132 ARALLSRL
+132 ARTLLTRL
-140 GLADRSHHRPGQL
+140 GLQDRSHHRPGQL

-181 ALDSHSGKEVMAIL
+181 ALDSQSGKEVMAIL

-209 HDMAVANHA
+209 HDMAVASHA

-231 DSAQPAKSADQAGRI
+231 DSGHRATDDNAASASGAQAHPLPG
-246 DTLRDGRVVE
+246 DGSQLAPPSV
-256 DSGQAAK
+256 
-263 SANHADRIDTL
+263 
-274 RDERAAEENGQDAP
+274 GQDA
-288 AAQGTALPQA
+288 QGT
-298 GVTKAAGKPSKGA
+298 GAAVRTASR
-311 IPPHIAPAKG
+311 
-321 SKLGWDRY
+321 GWDRY
-329 REAARMAVHAML
+329 REAGRMALHAML

-369 GARAKVIND
+369 GARAKVIDD

-436 NKTSTGN
+436 NKTSSGS
-443 VVGVGSDFFRVKGMT
+443 VIGVGNDFFRVKGMT
-458 LTQGRLFDERDI
+458 LTQGRLLDERDI
-470 QSRTAVAVVDG
+470 RNRTAVAVVDG

-486 LLGKEDPVGQVVLVG
+486 LLGKVDPVGQVVLVG
-501 TLPVRIIGVVAQ
+501 TLPVRIVGVVTQ
-513 ETGFGRSSQSVSIW
+513 ETGFGRSSQSVNVW
-527 LPYSAVMSRLIS
+527 LPYSAVMSRLLS
-539 QNHFSQITIRVKDGI
+539 QQHFTQITIRVKDGV

-580 SDSIIK
+580 SDSIVK
-586 SVEKTTATMTLLVS
+586 SVEKTTATLTLLVS

-666 LIGFV
+666 LIGAL
-671 FSLFVESFQMSF
+671 FSLLVESFQMRF

>member
-1 MSEPQK
+1 MSEPLSQ
-7 LEGPLIQLKGIEKRY
+7 LPLIQLKGVERRY
-22 QSGEQEVTV
+22 QSGDSEVTV

-37 CIQAGEMVAIVGAS
+37 TIAAGEMIAIVGAS

-65 DRPSAGQYLFRGQ
+65 DSPSSGQYLFRGQ
-78 DTARLDAL
+78 DTATMDAL

-97 FIFQRYHLLPHLDAT
+97 FIFQRYHLLPHLDAA

-123 TARAERQQR
+123 TSRPDRQARARQ
-132 ARALLSRL
+132 LLDRL
-140 GLADRSHHRPGQL
+140 GLRDRSHHTPGQL

-181 ALDSHSGKEVMAIL
+181 ALDSQSGKEVMAIL

-209 HDMAVANHA
+209 HDMDVASHA
-218 DRIITLRDGRVVE
+218 DRIITLKDGRVE
-231 DSAQPAKSADQAGRI
+231 Q
-246 DTLRDGRVVE
+246 
-256 DSGQAAK
+256 DSGPRQTA
-263 SANHADRIDTL
+263 
-274 RDERAAEENGQDAP
+274 
-288 AAQGTALPQA
+288 ALPPPTA
-298 GVTKAAGKPSKGA
+298 EDPPNKGA
-311 IPPHIAPAKG
+311 IGHD
-321 SKLGWDRY
+321 WDRY
-329 REAARMAVHAML
+329 REAGRMAIHAML

-369 GARAKVIND
+369 GARAKVID
-378 INAMGTNTIDIFPG
+378 QINAMGTNTIEIFPG
-392 KDWGDEKAASIQTL
+392 KGWGDEKMASIQTL
-406 NERDLDA
+406 NKGDLDA

-419 LEGASPQIATSG
+419 LAGASPEIGSSG

-436 NKTSTGN
+436 NKTNSGS
-443 VVGVGSDFFRVKGMT
+443 VSGVGNDYFKVKGMT
-458 LTQGRLFDERDI
+458 LVSGRLLEWQDI
-470 QSRTAVAVVDG
+470 QQRAAVAVVD
-481 KTIES
+481 KKSITS
-486 LLGKEDPVGQVVLVG
+486 LLGKDDPVGKVVLVG
-501 TLPVRIIGVVAQ
+501 TLPVRIVGVVSQ
-513 ETGFGRSSQSVSIW
+513 ETGFGPSSQSVNIW

-539 QNHFSQITIRVKDGI
+539 QHHFNQITIRVKDGV

-561 AAVALLTQRHGV
+561 AVIELITKRHGV

-586 SVEKTTATMTLLVS
+586 SVEKTTATMTLMVS

-625 TREIGIRIAV
+625 TREIGIRMAV

-656 GGLLG
+656 GGIFGVGLSLG
-661 IGLAL
+661 IGAL
-666 LIGFV
+666 
-671 FSLFVESFQMSF
+671 FSLLVDSIKMQF

-712 LDPVEALARE
+712 LDPVVALARE

>member
-1 MSEPQK
+1 MSEP
-7 LEGPLIQLKGIEKRY
+7 LIRLKGIERRY
-22 QSGEQEVTV
+22 QSGEHEVTV

-37 CIQAGEMVAIVGAS
+37 AIDAGEMVAIVGAS

-65 DRPSAGQYLFRGQ
+65 DRPSGGQYLFRGQ
-78 DTARLDAL
+78 DTATLDAL
-86 ALARLRCHHFG
+86 SLARLRCHHFG
-97 FIFQRYHLLPHLDAT
+97 FIFQRYHLLPHLDAA

-117 PAVYAG
+117 PAIYAG
-123 TARAERQQR
+123 TARLDRQAR
-132 ARALLSRL
+132 ARTLLTRL
-140 GLADRSHHRPGQL
+140 GLQDRSHHRPGQL

-181 ALDSHSGKEVMAIL
+181 ALDSQSGKEVMAIL

-209 HDMAVANHA
+209 HDMAVASHA

-231 DSAQPAKSADQAGRI
+231 DSGHRATDDNAASPSPSGAPAHPQPG
-246 DTLRDGRVVE
+246 DGSQLAPPPV
-256 DSGQAAK
+256 
-263 SANHADRIDTL
+263 
-274 RDERAAEENGQDAP
+274 GQDV
-288 AAQGTALPQA
+288 QGT
-298 GVTKAAGKPSKGA
+298 GAAVRTASR
-311 IPPHIAPAKG
+311 
-321 SKLGWDRY
+321 GWDRY
-329 REAARMAVHAML
+329 REAGRMALHAML

-369 GARAKVIND
+369 GARAKVIDD

-436 NKTSTGN
+436 NKTSSGS
-443 VVGVGSDFFRVKGMT
+443 VIGVGNDFFRVKGMT
-458 LTQGRLFDERDI
+458 LTQGRLLDERDI
-470 QSRTAVAVVDG
+470 RNRTAVAVVDG

-486 LLGKEDPVGQVVLVG
+486 LLGKVDPVGQVVLVG
-501 TLPVRIIGVVAQ
+501 TLPVRIVGVVTQ
-513 ETGFGRSSQSVSIW
+513 ETGFGRSSQSVNVW
-527 LPYSAVMSRLIS
+527 LPYSAVMSRLLS
-539 QNHFSQITIRVKDGI
+539 QQHFTQITIRVKDGV

-580 SDSIIK
+580 SDSIVK
-586 SVEKTTATMTLLVS
+586 SVEKTTATLTLLVS

-666 LIGFV
+666 LIGAL
-671 FSLFVESFQMSF
+671 FSLLVESFQMRF

>member
-1 MSEPQK
+1 MSEP
-7 LEGPLIQLKGIEKRY
+7 LIRLKGIERRY
-22 QSGEQEVTV
+22 QSGEHEVTV

-37 CIQAGEMVAIVGAS
+37 AIDAGEMVAIVGAS

-65 DRPSAGQYLFRGQ
+65 DRPSGGQYLFRGQ
-78 DTARLDAL
+78 DTATLDAL
-86 ALARLRCHHFG
+86 SLARLRCHHFG
-97 FIFQRYHLLPHLDAT
+97 FIFQRYHLLPHLDAA

-117 PAVYAG
+117 PAIYAG
-123 TARAERQQR
+123 TARLDRQAR
-132 ARALLSRL
+132 ARTLLTRL
-140 GLADRSHHRPGQL
+140 GLQDRSHHRPGQL

-181 ALDSHSGKEVMAIL
+181 ALDSQSGKEVMAIL

-209 HDMAVANHA
+209 HDMAVASHA

-231 DSAQPAKSADQAGRI
+231 DSGHRATDDNAASPSGAQAHPLPG
-246 DTLRDGRVVE
+246 DGSQLAPPSV
-256 DSGQAAK
+256 
-263 SANHADRIDTL
+263 
-274 RDERAAEENGQDAP
+274 GQDA
-288 AAQGTALPQA
+288 QGT
-298 GVTKAAGKPSKGA
+298 GA
-311 IPPHIAPAKG
+311 VVRTA
-321 SKLGWDRY
+321 SRGWDRY
-329 REAARMAVHAML
+329 REAGRMALHAML

-369 GARAKVIND
+369 GARAKVIDD

-436 NKTSTGN
+436 NKTSSGS
-443 VVGVGSDFFRVKGMT
+443 VIGVGNDFFRVKGMT
-458 LTQGRLFDERDI
+458 LTQGRLLDERDI
-470 QSRTAVAVVDG
+470 RNRTAVAVVDG

-486 LLGKEDPVGQVVLVG
+486 LLGKVDPVGQVVLVG
-501 TLPVRIIGVVAQ
+501 TLPVRIVGVVTQ
-513 ETGFGRSSQSVSIW
+513 ETGFGRSSQSVNVW
-527 LPYSAVMSRLIS
+527 LPYSAVMSRLLS
-539 QNHFSQITIRVKDGI
+539 QQHFTQITIRVKDGV
-554 QPALAEQ
+554 QSALAEQ

-580 SDSIIK
+580 SDSIVK
-586 SVEKTTATMTLLVS
+586 SVEKTTATLTLLVS

-618 LVSVVER
+618 LVSVTER
-625 TREIGIRIAV
+625 THEIGIRLSV
-635 GARQSD
+635 GARPSD
-641 ILQQF
+641 IMHQF
-646 LIEAVMVSLL
+646 LIEAVMICAL
-656 GGLLG
+656 GGLTGVLG
-661 IGLAL
+661 SWAAGNLFALLTQEFSMVFTWLPVAMACGFSALIGLT
-666 LIGFV
+666 
-671 FSLFVESFQMSF
+671 
-683 SLFSIL
+683 
-689 MAFGCSSL
+689 
-697 IGILFGYLPARNAAR
+697 FGYFPARRAAR
-712 LDPVEALARE
+712 LNPTEALARE

>member
-1 MSEPQK
+1 MSE
-7 LEGPLIQLKGIEKRY
+7 PLIQLKGIERRY

-37 CIQAGEMVAIVGAS
+37 SIRAGEMVAIVGAS

-65 DRPSAGQYLFRGQ
+65 DRPSGGQYLFRGQ
-78 DTARLDAL
+78 DTAHLDAL

-97 FIFQRYHLLPHLDAT
+97 FIFQRYHLLPHLDAA

-123 TARAERQQR
+123 TSRTDRQTR
-132 ARALLSRL
+132 ARVLLSRL

-231 DSAQPAKSADQAGRI
+231 DSAQAK
-246 DTLRDGRVVE
+246 
-256 DSGQAAK
+256 AATR
-263 SANHADRIDTL
+263 ANPTDRIDTQT
-274 RDERAAEENGQDAP
+274 DEPKVKDSTQVTAATT
-288 AAQGTALPQA
+288 AA
-298 GVTKAAGKPSKGA
+298 KAASQ
-311 IPPHIAPAKG
+311 
-321 SKLGWDRY
+321 GWDRY
-329 REAARMAVHAML
+329 REAARMALHAML

-431 QLRYR
+431 QLRFR
-436 NKTSTGN
+436 NKTSSGN

-458 LTQGRLFDERDI
+458 LTQGRLLDERDI
-470 QSRTAVAVVDG
+470 QNRTAVAVVDG

-501 TLPVRIIGVVAQ
+501 TLPVRIIGVVTQ

-671 FSLFVESFQMSF
+671 FSLVVESFQMSF

>member
-1 MSEPQK
+1 MSE
-7 LEGPLIQLKGIEKRY
+7 PLIQLKGIERRY

-37 CIQAGEMVAIVGAS
+37 TIEAGEMIAIVGAS

-65 DRPSAGQYLFRGQ
+65 DRPSSGQYLFRGQ
-78 DTARLDAL
+78 DTATLDAL
-86 ALARLRCHHFG
+86 SLARLRCHHFG
-97 FIFQRYHLLPHLDAT
+97 FIFQRYHLLPHLNAA

-123 TARAERQQR
+123 TPRAERQ
-132 ARALLSRL
+132 ARSQALLTRL
-140 GLADRSHHRPGQL
+140 GLSERSHHTPSQL

-181 ALDSHSGKEVMAIL
+181 ALDSQSGKEVMAIL

-209 HDMAVANHA
+209 HDMEVASHA
-218 DRIITLRDGRVVE
+218 DRIITLKDGRV
-231 DSAQPAKSADQAGRI
+231 Q
-246 DTLRDGRVVE
+246 E
-256 DSGQAAK
+256 DSGRKPAAIPVTPT
-263 SANHADRIDTL
+263 A
-274 RDERAAEENGQDAP
+274 AP
-288 AAQGTALPQA
+288 AGKEGA
-298 GVTKAAGKPSKGA
+298 G
-311 IPPHIAPAKG
+311 HD
-321 SKLGWDRY
+321 WDRY
-329 REAARMAVHAML
+329 REAARMALHAML

-369 GARAKVIND
+369 GARAKVID
-378 INAMGTNTIDIFPG
+378 QINAMGTNTIDIFPG

-406 NERDLDA
+406 NKRDLDA

-419 LEGASPQIATSG
+419 LEGASPQIAAPG

-436 NKTSTGN
+436 NKTSSGSI
-443 VVGVGSDFFRVKGMT
+443 VGVGNDFFRVKGMK
-458 LTQGRLFDERDI
+458 LTNGRLFDERDI
-470 QSRTAVAVVDG
+470 QNRAAVAVVDG

-486 LLGKEDPVGQVVLVG
+486 LLGKQDPVGQVVLVG
-501 TLPVRIIGVVAQ
+501 TLPVRIIGVVEE
-513 ETGFGRSSQSVSIW
+513 ETGFGRSSQSVNVW

-539 QNHFSQITIRVKDGI
+539 QNHFSQLTIRVKDGV

-561 AAVALLTQRHGV
+561 AAIELLTQRHGV

-656 GGLLG
+656 GGMLG
-661 IGLAL
+661 VGVSLFIGLL
-666 LIGFV
+666 
-671 FSLFVESFQMSF
+671 FSLFVESIQMHF

>member
-1 MSEPQK
+1 MSEP
-7 LEGPLIQLKGIEKRY
+7 LIRLKGIERRY
-22 QSGEQEVTV
+22 QSGEHEVTV

-37 CIQAGEMVAIVGAS
+37 AIDAGEMVAIVGAS

-65 DRPSAGQYLFRGQ
+65 DHPSGGQYLFRGQ
-78 DTARLDAL
+78 DTATLDAL
-86 ALARLRCHHFG
+86 YLARLRCHHFG
-97 FIFQRYHLLPHLDAT
+97 FIFQRYHLLPHLDAA

-117 PAVYAG
+117 PAIYAG
-123 TARAERQQR
+123 TARLDRQAR
-132 ARALLSRL
+132 ARTLLTRL
-140 GLADRSHHRPGQL
+140 GLQDRSHHRPGQL

-181 ALDSHSGKEVMAIL
+181 ALDSQSGKEVMAIL

-209 HDMAVANHA
+209 HDMAVASHA

-231 DSAQPAKSADQAGRI
+231 DSGHRATDDNAPSPSGAPAHPLPG
-246 DTLRDGRVVE
+246 DGSQLAPPPV
-256 DSGQAAK
+256 
-263 SANHADRIDTL
+263 
-274 RDERAAEENGQDAP
+274 GQDAHGTG
-288 AAQGTALPQA
+288 AAVRTA
-298 GVTKAAGKPSKGA
+298 SR
-311 IPPHIAPAKG
+311 
-321 SKLGWDRY
+321 GWDRY
-329 REAARMAVHAML
+329 REAGRMALHAML

-369 GARAKVIND
+369 GARAKVIDD

-436 NKTSTGN
+436 NKTSSGS
-443 VVGVGSDFFRVKGMT
+443 VIGVGNDFFRVKGMT
-458 LTQGRLFDERDI
+458 LTQGRLLDERDI
-470 QSRTAVAVVDG
+470 RNRTAVAVVDG

-486 LLGKEDPVGQVVLVG
+486 LLGQVDPVGQVVLVG
-501 TLPVRIIGVVAQ
+501 TLPVRIVGVVTQ
-513 ETGFGRSSQSVSIW
+513 ETGFGRSSQSVNVW
-527 LPYSAVMSRLIS
+527 LPYSAVMSRLLS
-539 QNHFSQITIRVKDGI
+539 QQHFTQITIRVKDGV

-580 SDSIIK
+580 SDSIVK
-586 SVEKTTATMTLLVS
+586 SVEKTTATLTLLVS

-666 LIGFV
+666 LIGAL
-671 FSLFVESFQMSF
+671 FSLLVESFQMRF

>member
-1 MSEPQK
+1 MSE
-7 LEGPLIQLKGIEKRY
+7 PLIQLKGIERRY
-22 QSGEQEVTV
+22 QSGEHEVTV

-37 CIQAGEMVAIVGAS
+37 AIAAGEMVAIVGAS

-65 DRPSAGQYLFRGQ
+65 DRPSGGQYLFRGQ
-78 DTARLDAL
+78 DTAGLDAL

-97 FIFQRYHLLPHLDAT
+97 FIFQRYHLLPHLDAA

-117 PAVYAG
+117 PAIYAG
-123 TARAERQQR
+123 TSRPERQIR
-132 ARALLSRL
+132 ARTLLTRL
-140 GLADRSHHRPGQL
+140 GLSDRSHHRPGQL

-195 KELHAQGHTIILVT
+195 KELHEQGHTIILVT

-218 DRIITLRDGRVVE
+218 NRIITLRDGRVVE
-231 DSAQPAKSADQAGRI
+231 DSGQPAASPVISASQAHGEESQQIPQAAVDQVSS
-246 DTLRDGRVVE
+246 DLP
-256 DSGQAAK
+256 GQAAK
-263 SANHADRIDTL
+263 QEVREPAPDRI
-274 RDERAAEENGQDAP
+274 A
-288 AAQGTALPQA
+288 TASVA
-298 GVTKAAGKPSKGA
+298 RR
-311 IPPHIAPAKG
+311 G
-321 SKLGWDRY
+321 SQGWDRY
-329 REAARMAVHAML
+329 REAGRMALHAML

-369 GARAKVIND
+369 GARAKVIDD

-436 NKTSTGN
+436 NKTSSGS

-458 LTQGRLFDERDI
+458 LTQGRLLDERDI
-470 QSRTAVAVVDG
+470 RSRAAVAVVDG
-481 KTIES
+481 KTITS
-486 LLGKEDPVGQVVLVG
+486 LLGKTDPVGQVVLVG
-501 TLPVRIIGVVAQ
+501 TLPVRIVGVVSQ
-513 ETGFGRSSQSVSIW
+513 ETGFGRSSQSVNVW

-539 QNHFSQITIRVKDGI
+539 QSHFSQITIRVKDGV

-580 SDSIIK
+580 SDSIVK
-586 SVEKTTATMTLLVS
+586 SVEKTTATLTLLVS

-661 IGLAL
+661 IGLAMF
-666 LIGFV
+666 IGFV
-671 FSLFVESFQMSF
+671 FSLLVESFQMRF

>member
-1 MSEPQK
+1 MSE
-7 LEGPLIQLKGIEKRY
+7 PLIQLKGIERRY

-37 CIQAGEMVAIVGAS
+37 TIEAGEMIAIVGAS

-78 DTARLDAL
+78 DTATLDAL
-86 ALARLRCHHFG
+86 SLARLRCHHFG
-97 FIFQRYHLLPHLDAT
+97 FIFQRYHLLPHLNAA

-123 TARAERQQR
+123 TSRPDRQARSN
-132 ARALLSRL
+132 ALLTRL
-140 GLADRSHHRPGQL
+140 GLSDRSHHTPGQL

-181 ALDSHSGKEVMAIL
+181 ALDSQSGKEVMAIL

-209 HDMAVANHA
+209 HDMAVASHA
-218 DRIITLRDGRVVE
+218 DRIITLRDGRV
-231 DSAQPAKSADQAGRI
+231 
-246 DTLRDGRVVE
+246 LE
-256 DSGQAAK
+256 DSGKPATTTA
-263 SANHADRIDTL
+263 RL
-274 RDERAAEENGQDAP
+274 P
-288 AAQGTALPQA
+288 AASP
-298 GVTKAAGKPSKGA
+298 AARASGND
-311 IPPHIAPAKG
+311 
-321 SKLGWDRY
+321 WDRY
-329 REAARMAVHAML
+329 REAGRMALHAML

-369 GARAKVIND
+369 GARAKVVD
-378 INAMGTNTIDIFPG
+378 QINAMGTNTIDIFPG

-406 NERDLDA
+406 NKRDLDA

-419 LEGASPQIATSG
+419 LEGASPQIASSG

-436 NKTSTGN
+436 NKTSSGSI
-443 VVGVGSDFFRVKGMT
+443 VGVGSDFFRVKGMK
-458 LTQGRLFDERDI
+458 LTSGRLFDERDI
-470 QSRTAVAVVDG
+470 QNRAAVAVVDG

-501 TLPVRIIGVVAQ
+501 TLPVRIIGVVEE
-513 ETGFGRSSQSVSIW
+513 ETGFGRSSQSVNVW

-539 QNHFSQITIRVKDGI
+539 QNHFSQLTIRVKDGV

-561 AAVALLTQRHGV
+561 AAIELLTQRHGV

-656 GGLLG
+656 GGMLG
-661 IGLAL
+661 VGVSLFIGLL
-666 LIGFV
+666 
-671 FSLFVESFQMSF
+671 FSLFVESIQMQF

>member
-1 MSEPQK
+1 MSEP
-7 LEGPLIQLKGIEKRY
+7 LIRLKGIERRY
-22 QSGEQEVTV
+22 QSGEHEVTV

-37 CIQAGEMVAIVGAS
+37 AIDAGEMVAIVGAS

-65 DRPSAGQYLFRGQ
+65 DRPSGGQYLFRGQ
-78 DTARLDAL
+78 DTATLDAL
-86 ALARLRCHHFG
+86 SLARLRCHHFG
-97 FIFQRYHLLPHLDAT
+97 FIFQRYHLLPHLDAA

-117 PAVYAG
+117 PAIYAG
-123 TARAERQQR
+123 TARLDRQAR
-132 ARALLSRL
+132 ARTLLTRL
-140 GLADRSHHRPGQL
+140 GLQDRSHHRPGQL

-181 ALDSHSGKEVMAIL
+181 ALDSQSGKEVMAIL

-209 HDMAVANHA
+209 HDMAVASHA

-231 DSAQPAKSADQAGRI
+231 DSGHRATDDNAPSPSPSGAPAHPLPG
-246 DTLRDGRVVE
+246 DGSQLAPPPV
-256 DSGQAAK
+256 
-263 SANHADRIDTL
+263 
-274 RDERAAEENGQDAP
+274 GQDA
-288 AAQGTALPQA
+288 QGT
-298 GVTKAAGKPSKGA
+298 GAAVRTASR
-311 IPPHIAPAKG
+311 
-321 SKLGWDRY
+321 GWDRY
-329 REAARMAVHAML
+329 REAGRMALHAML

-369 GARAKVIND
+369 GARAKVIDD

-436 NKTSTGN
+436 NKTSSGS
-443 VVGVGSDFFRVKGMT
+443 VIGVGNDFFRVKGMT
-458 LTQGRLFDERDI
+458 LTQGRLLDERDI
-470 QSRTAVAVVDG
+470 RNRTAVAVVDG

-486 LLGKEDPVGQVVLVG
+486 LLGKVDPVGQVVQVG
-501 TLPVRIIGVVAQ
+501 TLPVRIVGVVTQ
-513 ETGFGRSSQSVSIW
+513 ETGFGRSSQSVNVW
-527 LPYSAVMSRLIS
+527 LPYSAVMSRLLS
-539 QNHFSQITIRVKDGI
+539 QQHFTQITIRVKDGV

-580 SDSIIK
+580 SDSIVK
-586 SVEKTTATMTLLVS
+586 SVEKTTATLTLLVS

-666 LIGFV
+666 LIGAL
-671 FSLFVESFQMSF
+671 FSLLVESFQMRF

>member
-1 MSEPQK
+1 MSEP
-7 LEGPLIQLKGIEKRY
+7 LIRLKGIERRY
-22 QSGEQEVTV
+22 QSGEHEVTV

-37 CIQAGEMVAIVGAS
+37 AIDAGEMVAIVGAS

-65 DRPSAGQYLFRGQ
+65 DRPSGGQYLFRGQ
-78 DTARLDAL
+78 DTATLDAL
-86 ALARLRCHHFG
+86 SLARLRCHHFG
-97 FIFQRYHLLPHLDAT
+97 FIFQRYHLLPHLDAA

-117 PAVYAG
+117 PAIYAG
-123 TARAERQQR
+123 TARLDRQAR
-132 ARALLSRL
+132 ARTLLTRL
-140 GLADRSHHRPGQL
+140 GLQDRSHHRPGQL

-181 ALDSHSGKEVMAIL
+181 ALDSQSGKEVMAIL

-209 HDMAVANHA
+209 HDMAVASHA

-231 DSAQPAKSADQAGRI
+231 DSS
-246 DTLRDGRVVE
+246 
-256 DSGQAAK
+256 
-263 SANHADRIDTL
+263 H
-274 RDERAAEENGQDAP
+274 RAADDNAASPSGTPAHPQPGDGSQLAPPPVGQDA
-288 AAQGTALPQA
+288 QGT
-298 GVTKAAGKPSKGA
+298 GAAVRTASR
-311 IPPHIAPAKG
+311 
-321 SKLGWDRY
+321 GWDRY
-329 REAARMAVHAML
+329 REAGRMALHAML

-369 GARAKVIND
+369 GARAKVIDD

-436 NKTSTGN
+436 NKTSSGS
-443 VVGVGSDFFRVKGMT
+443 VIGVGNDFFRVKGMT
-458 LTQGRLFDERDI
+458 LTQGRLLDERDI
-470 QSRTAVAVVDG
+470 RNRTAVAVVDG

-486 LLGKEDPVGQVVLVG
+486 LLGKVDPVGQVVLVG
-501 TLPVRIIGVVAQ
+501 TLPVRIVGVVTQ
-513 ETGFGRSSQSVSIW
+513 ETGFGRSSQSVNVW
-527 LPYSAVMSRLIS
+527 LPYSAVMSRLLS
-539 QNHFSQITIRVKDGI
+539 QQHFTQITIRVKDGV

-580 SDSIIK
+580 SDSIVK
-586 SVEKTTATMTLLVS
+586 SVEKTTATLTLLVS

-666 LIGFV
+666 LIGAL
-671 FSLFVESFQMSF
+671 FSLLVESFQMRF

>member
-1 MSEPQK
+1 MSE
-7 LEGPLIQLKGIEKRY
+7 PLIQLKGIERRY

-37 CIQAGEMVAIVGAS
+37 TIEAGEMIAIVGAS

-78 DTARLDAL
+78 DTATLDAL
-86 ALARLRCHHFG
+86 SLARLRCHHFG
-97 FIFQRYHLLPHLDAT
+97 FIFQRYHLLPHLNAT

-123 TARAERQQR
+123 TSRPDRQARSN
-132 ARALLSRL
+132 ALLTRL
-140 GLADRSHHRPGQL
+140 GLSDRSHHTPGQL

-181 ALDSHSGKEVMAIL
+181 ALDSQSGKEVMAIL

-209 HDMAVANHA
+209 HDMAVASHA
-218 DRIITLRDGRVVE
+218 DRIITLRDGRV
-231 DSAQPAKSADQAGRI
+231 
-246 DTLRDGRVVE
+246 LE
-256 DSGQAAK
+256 DSGKPATTTA
-263 SANHADRIDTL
+263 RL
-274 RDERAAEENGQDAP
+274 P
-288 AAQGTALPQA
+288 AASP
-298 GVTKAAGKPSKGA
+298 AARASGND
-311 IPPHIAPAKG
+311 
-321 SKLGWDRY
+321 WDRY
-329 REAARMAVHAML
+329 REAGRMALHAML

-369 GARAKVIND
+369 GARAKVVD
-378 INAMGTNTIDIFPG
+378 QINAMGTNTIDIFPG

-406 NERDLDA
+406 NKRDLDA

-419 LEGASPQIATSG
+419 LEGASPQIASSG

-436 NKTSTGN
+436 NKTSSGSI
-443 VVGVGSDFFRVKGMT
+443 VGVGSDFFRVKGMK
-458 LTQGRLFDERDI
+458 LTSGRLFDERDI
-470 QSRTAVAVVDG
+470 QNRAAVAVVDG

-501 TLPVRIIGVVAQ
+501 TLPVRIIGVVEE
-513 ETGFGRSSQSVSIW
+513 ETGFGRSSQSVNVW

-539 QNHFSQITIRVKDGI
+539 QNHFSQLTIRVKDGV

-561 AAVALLTQRHGV
+561 AAIELLTQRHGV

-656 GGLLG
+656 GGMLG
-661 IGLAL
+661 VGVSLFIGLL
-666 LIGFV
+666 
-671 FSLFVESFQMSF
+671 FSLFVESIQMQF

>member
-1 MSEPQK
+1 MSEPLSQ
-7 LEGPLIQLKGIEKRY
+7 LPLIQLKGVERRY
-22 QSGEQEVTV
+22 QSGDSEVTV

-37 CIQAGEMVAIVGAS
+37 TIAAGEMIAIVGAS

-65 DRPSAGQYLFRGQ
+65 DSPSSGQYLFRGQ
-78 DTARLDAL
+78 DTATMDAL

-97 FIFQRYHLLPHLDAT
+97 FIFQRYHLLPHLDAA

-123 TARAERQQR
+123 TSRPDRQARARQ
-132 ARALLSRL
+132 LLDRL
-140 GLADRSHHRPGQL
+140 GLRDRSHHTPGQL

-181 ALDSHSGKEVMAIL
+181 ALDSQSGKEVMAIL

-209 HDMAVANHA
+209 HDMDVASHA
-218 DRIITLRDGRVVE
+218 DRIITLKDGRVE
-231 DSAQPAKSADQAGRI
+231 Q
-246 DTLRDGRVVE
+246 
-256 DSGQAAK
+256 DSGPRQTA
-263 SANHADRIDTL
+263 
-274 RDERAAEENGQDAP
+274 
-288 AAQGTALPQA
+288 ALPPPTA
-298 GVTKAAGKPSKGA
+298 EDPPNKGA
-311 IPPHIAPAKG
+311 IGHD
-321 SKLGWDRY
+321 WDRY
-329 REAARMAVHAML
+329 REAGRMAIHAML

-369 GARAKVIND
+369 GARAKVID
-378 INAMGTNTIDIFPG
+378 QINAMGTNTIEIFPG
-392 KDWGDEKAASIQTL
+392 KGWGDEKMASIQTL
-406 NERDLDA
+406 NKGDLDA

-419 LEGASPQIATSG
+419 LAGASPEIGSSG

-436 NKTSTGN
+436 NKTNSGS
-443 VVGVGSDFFRVKGMT
+443 VSGVGNDYFKVKGMT
-458 LTQGRLFDERDI
+458 LVSGRLLEWQDI
-470 QSRTAVAVVDG
+470 QQRAAVAVVD
-481 KTIES
+481 KKSITS
-486 LLGKEDPVGQVVLVG
+486 LLGKDDPVGKVVLVG
-501 TLPVRIIGVVAQ
+501 TLPVRIVGVVSQ
-513 ETGFGRSSQSVSIW
+513 ETGFGPSSQSVNIW

-539 QNHFSQITIRVKDGI
+539 QHHFSQITIRVKDGV

-561 AAVALLTQRHGV
+561 AVIELITKRHGV

-586 SVEKTTATMTLLVS
+586 SVEKTTATMTLMVS

-625 TREIGIRIAV
+625 TREIGIRMAV

-656 GGLLG
+656 GGIFGVGLSLG
-661 IGLAL
+661 IGAL
-666 LIGFV
+666 
-671 FSLFVESFQMSF
+671 FSLLVDSIKMQF

-712 LDPVEALARE
+712 LDPVVALARE

>member
-1 MSEPQK
+1 MSE
-7 LEGPLIQLKGIEKRY
+7 PLIQLKGIERRY

-37 CIQAGEMVAIVGAS
+37 TIEAGEMIAIVGAS

-65 DRPSAGQYLFRGQ
+65 DRPSSGQYLFRGQ
-78 DTARLDAL
+78 DTATLDAL
-86 ALARLRCHHFG
+86 SLARLRCHHFG
-97 FIFQRYHLLPHLDAT
+97 FIFQRYHLLPHLNAA

-123 TARAERQQR
+123 TPRAERQ
-132 ARALLSRL
+132 ARSQAQLTRL
-140 GLADRSHHRPGQL
+140 GLSDRSHHTPSQL

-181 ALDSHSGKEVMAIL
+181 ALDSQSGKEVMAIL

-209 HDMAVANHA
+209 HDMEVASHA
-218 DRIITLRDGRVVE
+218 DRIITLKDGRV
-231 DSAQPAKSADQAGRI
+231 Q
-246 DTLRDGRVVE
+246 E
-256 DSGQAAK
+256 DSGRKPAAVPVTPT
-263 SANHADRIDTL
+263 A
-274 RDERAAEENGQDAP
+274 AP
-288 AAQGTALPQA
+288 AGKEGA
-298 GVTKAAGKPSKGA
+298 G
-311 IPPHIAPAKG
+311 HD
-321 SKLGWDRY
+321 WDRY
-329 REAARMAVHAML
+329 REAARMALHAML

-369 GARAKVIND
+369 GARAKVID
-378 INAMGTNTIDIFPG
+378 QINAMGTNTIDIFPG

-406 NERDLDA
+406 NKRDLDA

-419 LEGASPQIATSG
+419 LEGASPQIAAPG

-436 NKTSTGN
+436 NKTSSGSI
-443 VVGVGSDFFRVKGMT
+443 VGVGNDFFRVKGMK
-458 LTQGRLFDERDI
+458 LTNGRLFDERDI
-470 QSRTAVAVVDG
+470 QNRAAVAVVDG

-486 LLGKEDPVGQVVLVG
+486 LLGKQDPVGQVVLVG
-501 TLPVRIIGVVAQ
+501 TLPVRIIGVVEE
-513 ETGFGRSSQSVSIW
+513 ETGFGRSSQSVNVW

-539 QNHFSQITIRVKDGI
+539 QNHFSQLTIRVKDGV

-561 AAVALLTQRHGV
+561 AAIELLTQRHGV

-656 GGLLG
+656 GGMLG
-661 IGLAL
+661 VGVSLFIGLL
-666 LIGFV
+666 
-671 FSLFVESFQMSF
+671 FSLFVESIQMRF

>member
-1 MSEPQK
+1 MSE
-7 LEGPLIQLKGIEKRY
+7 PLIQLKGIERRY

-37 CIQAGEMVAIVGAS
+37 TIEAGEMIAIVGAS

-65 DRPSAGQYLFRGQ
+65 DRPSSGQYLFRGQ
-78 DTARLDAL
+78 DTATLDAL
-86 ALARLRCHHFG
+86 SLARLRCHHFG
-97 FIFQRYHLLPHLDAT
+97 FIFQRYHLLPHLNAA

-123 TARAERQQR
+123 TPRAERQ
-132 ARALLSRL
+132 ARSQALLTRL
-140 GLADRSHHRPGQL
+140 GLSDRSHHTPSQL

-181 ALDSHSGKEVMAIL
+181 ALDSQSGKEVMVIL

-209 HDMAVANHA
+209 HDMEVASHA
-218 DRIITLRDGRVVE
+218 DRIITLKDGRV
-231 DSAQPAKSADQAGRI
+231 Q
-246 DTLRDGRVVE
+246 E
-256 DSGQAAK
+256 DSGRKPAAVPMTPT
-263 SANHADRIDTL
+263 A
-274 RDERAAEENGQDAP
+274 AP
-288 AAQGTALPQA
+288 AGKEGA
-298 GVTKAAGKPSKGA
+298 G
-311 IPPHIAPAKG
+311 HD
-321 SKLGWDRY
+321 WDRY
-329 REAARMAVHAML
+329 REAARMALHAML

-369 GARAKVIND
+369 GARAKVID
-378 INAMGTNTIDIFPG
+378 QINAMGTNTIDIFPG
-392 KDWGDEKAASIQTL
+392 KDWGDEKATSIQTL
-406 NERDLDA
+406 NKRDLDA

-419 LEGASPQIATSG
+419 LEGASPQIAAPG

-436 NKTSTGN
+436 NKTSSGSI
-443 VVGVGSDFFRVKGMT
+443 VGVGNDFFRVKGMK
-458 LTQGRLFDERDI
+458 LTNGRLFDERDI
-470 QSRTAVAVVDG
+470 QNRAAVAVVDG

-486 LLGKEDPVGQVVLVG
+486 LLGKQDPVGQVVLVG
-501 TLPVRIIGVVAQ
+501 TLPVRIIGVVEE
-513 ETGFGRSSQSVSIW
+513 ETGFGRSSQSVNVW

-539 QNHFSQITIRVKDGI
+539 QNHFSQLTIRVKDGV

-561 AAVALLTQRHGV
+561 AAIELLTQRHGV

-656 GGLLG
+656 GGMLG
-661 IGLAL
+661 VGVSLFIGLL
-666 LIGFV
+666 
-671 FSLFVESFQMSF
+671 FSLFVESIQMHF

>member
-1 MSEPQK
+1 MSEP
-7 LEGPLIQLKGIEKRY
+7 LIRLKGIERRY
-22 QSGEQEVTV
+22 QSGEHEVTV

-37 CIQAGEMVAIVGAS
+37 AIDAGEMVAIVGAS

-65 DRPSAGQYLFRGQ
+65 DRPSGGQYLFRGQ
-78 DTARLDAL
+78 DTATLDAL
-86 ALARLRCHHFG
+86 SLARLRCHHFG
-97 FIFQRYHLLPHLDAT
+97 FIFQRYHLLPHLNAA

-117 PAVYAG
+117 PAIYAG
-123 TARAERQQR
+123 TARLDRQAR
-132 ARALLSRL
+132 ARTLLTRL
-140 GLADRSHHRPGQL
+140 GLQDRSHHRPGQL

-181 ALDSHSGKEVMAIL
+181 ALDSQSGKEVMAIL
-195 KELHAQGHTIILVT
+195 NELHAQGHTIILVT
-209 HDMAVANHA
+209 HDMAVASHA

-231 DSAQPAKSADQAGRI
+231 DSGHRATDDNAASPSGAPAHPLPG
-246 DTLRDGRVVE
+246 DGSQLAPPPV
-256 DSGQAAK
+256 
-263 SANHADRIDTL
+263 
-274 RDERAAEENGQDAP
+274 GQDAQATG
-288 AAQGTALPQA
+288 AAVRTA
-298 GVTKAAGKPSKGA
+298 SR
-311 IPPHIAPAKG
+311 
-321 SKLGWDRY
+321 GWDRY
-329 REAARMAVHAML
+329 REAGRMALHAML

-369 GARAKVIND
+369 GARAKVIDD

-436 NKTSTGN
+436 NKTSSGS
-443 VVGVGSDFFRVKGMT
+443 VIGVGNDFFRVKGMT
-458 LTQGRLFDERDI
+458 LTQGRLLDERDI
-470 QSRTAVAVVDG
+470 RNRTAVAVVDG

-486 LLGKEDPVGQVVLVG
+486 LLGQVDPVGQVVLVG
-501 TLPVRIIGVVAQ
+501 TLPVRIVGVVTQ
-513 ETGFGRSSQSVSIW
+513 ETGFGRSSQSVNVW
-527 LPYSAVMSRLIS
+527 LPYSAVMSRLLS
-539 QNHFSQITIRVKDGI
+539 QQHFTQITIRVKDGV

-580 SDSIIK
+580 SDSIVK
-586 SVEKTTATMTLLVS
+586 SVEKTTATLTLLVS

-666 LIGFV
+666 LIGAL
-671 FSLFVESFQMSF
+671 FSLLVESFQMRF

>member
-1 MSEPQK
+1 MSE
-7 LEGPLIQLKGIEKRY
+7 PLIQLKGIERRY

-37 CIQAGEMVAIVGAS
+37 TIEAGEMIAIVGAS

-65 DRPSAGQYLFRGQ
+65 DRPSSGQYLFRGQ
-78 DTARLDAL
+78 DTATLDAL
-86 ALARLRCHHFG
+86 SLARLRCHHFG
-97 FIFQRYHLLPHLDAT
+97 FIFQRYHLLPHLNAT

-123 TARAERQQR
+123 TPRAERQ
-132 ARALLSRL
+132 ARSQALLTRL
-140 GLADRSHHRPGQL
+140 GLSDRSHHTPSQL

-181 ALDSHSGKEVMAIL
+181 ALDSQSGKEVMAIL

-209 HDMAVANHA
+209 HDMEVASHA
-218 DRIITLRDGRVVE
+218 DRIITLKDGRV
-231 DSAQPAKSADQAGRI
+231 Q
-246 DTLRDGRVVE
+246 E
-256 DSGQAAK
+256 DSGRKPAAVPVTPT
-263 SANHADRIDTL
+263 A
-274 RDERAAEENGQDAP
+274 AP
-288 AAQGTALPQA
+288 AGKEGA
-298 GVTKAAGKPSKGA
+298 G
-311 IPPHIAPAKG
+311 HD
-321 SKLGWDRY
+321 WDRY
-329 REAARMAVHAML
+329 REAARMALHAML

-369 GARAKVIND
+369 GARAKVID
-378 INAMGTNTIDIFPG
+378 QINAMGTNTIDIFPG

-406 NERDLDA
+406 NKRDLDA

-419 LEGASPQIATSG
+419 LEGASPQIAAPG

-436 NKTSTGN
+436 NKTSSGSI
-443 VVGVGSDFFRVKGMT
+443 VGVGNDFFRVKGMK
-458 LTQGRLFDERDI
+458 LTNGRLFDERDI
-470 QSRTAVAVVDG
+470 QNRAAVAVVDG

-486 LLGKEDPVGQVVLVG
+486 LLGKQDPVGQVVLVG
-501 TLPVRIIGVVAQ
+501 TLPVRIIGVVEE
-513 ETGFGRSSQSVSIW
+513 ETGFGRSSQSVNVW

-539 QNHFSQITIRVKDGI
+539 QNHFSQLTIRVKDGV

-561 AAVALLTQRHGV
+561 AAIELLTQRHGV

-656 GGLLG
+656 GGMLG
-661 IGLAL
+661 VGVSLFIGLL
-666 LIGFV
+666 
-671 FSLFVESFQMSF
+671 FSLFVESIQMHF

>member
-1 MSEPQK
+1 MSE
-7 LEGPLIQLKGIEKRY
+7 PLIQLKGIERRY

-37 CIQAGEMVAIVGAS
+37 TIEAGEMIAIVGAS

-78 DTARLDAL
+78 DTATLDAL
-86 ALARLRCHHFG
+86 SLARLRCHHFG
-97 FIFQRYHLLPHLDAT
+97 FIFQRYHLLPHLNAA

-123 TARAERQQR
+123 TSRPDRQARSN
-132 ARALLSRL
+132 ALLTRL
-140 GLADRSHHRPGQL
+140 GLSDRSHHTPGQL

-181 ALDSHSGKEVMAIL
+181 ALDSQSGKEVMAIL
-195 KELHAQGHTIILVT
+195 KELHAQGHTIVLVT
-209 HDMAVANHA
+209 HDMAVASHA
-218 DRIITLRDGRVVE
+218 DRIITLRDGRV
-231 DSAQPAKSADQAGRI
+231 
-246 DTLRDGRVVE
+246 LE
-256 DSGQAAK
+256 DSGKPATTTVRLPAA
-263 SANHADRIDTL
+263 
-274 RDERAAEENGQDAP
+274 AP
-288 AAQGTALPQA
+288 ATRVSGND
-298 GVTKAAGKPSKGA
+298 
-311 IPPHIAPAKG
+311 
-321 SKLGWDRY
+321 WDRY
-329 REAARMAVHAML
+329 REAGRMALHAML

-369 GARAKVIND
+369 GARAKVVD
-378 INAMGTNTIDIFPG
+378 QINAMGTNTIDIFPG

-406 NERDLDA
+406 NKRDLDA

-419 LEGASPQIATSG
+419 LEGASPQIASSG

-436 NKTSTGN
+436 NKTSSGSI
-443 VVGVGSDFFRVKGMT
+443 VGVGSDFFRVKGMK
-458 LTQGRLFDERDI
+458 LTSGRLFDERDI
-470 QSRTAVAVVDG
+470 QNRAAVAVVDG

-501 TLPVRIIGVVAQ
+501 TLPVRIIGVVEE
-513 ETGFGRSSQSVSIW
+513 ETGFGRSSQSVNVW

-539 QNHFSQITIRVKDGI
+539 QNHFSQLTIRVKDGV

-561 AAVALLTQRHGV
+561 AAIELLTQRHGV

-656 GGLLG
+656 GGMLG
-661 IGLAL
+661 VGVSLFIGLL
-666 LIGFV
+666 
-671 FSLFVESFQMSF
+671 FSLFVESIQMQF

>member
-1 MSEPQK
+1 MSEPLSQ
-7 LEGPLIQLKGIEKRY
+7 LPLIQLKGVERRY
-22 QSGEQEVTV
+22 QSGDSEVTV

-37 CIQAGEMVAIVGAS
+37 TIAAGEMIAIVGAS

-65 DRPSAGQYLFRGQ
+65 DSPSSGQYLFRGQ
-78 DTARLDAL
+78 DTATMDAL

-97 FIFQRYHLLPHLDAT
+97 FIFQRYHLLPHLDAAT
-112 ANVEI
+112 NVEI

-123 TARAERQQR
+123 TSRPDRQARARQ
-132 ARALLSRL
+132 LLGRL
-140 GLADRSHHRPGQL
+140 GLADRSHHTPGQL

-181 ALDSHSGKEVMAIL
+181 ALDSQSGKEVMTIL

-209 HDMAVANHA
+209 HDMNVASHA
-218 DRIITLRDGRVVE
+218 DRIITLKDGRIE
-231 DSAQPAKSADQAGRI
+231 Q
-246 DTLRDGRVVE
+246 
-256 DSGQAAK
+256 DSGSRQTAV
-263 SANHADRIDTL
+263 L
-274 RDERAAEENGQDAP
+274 AP
-288 AAQGTALPQA
+288 TTT
-298 GVTKAAGKPSKGA
+298 VTPNKGA
-311 IPPHIAPAKG
+311 MGHD
-321 SKLGWDRY
+321 WDRY
-329 REAARMAVHAML
+329 REAGRMAMHAML

-369 GARAKVIND
+369 GARAKVID
-378 INAMGTNTIDIFPG
+378 QINAMGTNTIEIFPG
-392 KDWGDEKAASIQTL
+392 KGWGDEKMASIQTL
-406 NERDLDA
+406 NKGDLDA

-419 LEGASPQIATSG
+419 LAGASPEIGSAG

-436 NKTSTGN
+436 NKTNSGSVT
-443 VVGVGSDFFRVKGMT
+443 GVGNDYFKVKGMT
-458 LTQGRLFDERDI
+458 LVSGRLLEWQDI
-470 QSRTAVAVVDG
+470 QQRTAVAVVD
-481 KTIES
+481 KKSITS
-486 LLGKEDPVGQVVLVG
+486 LLGKEEPVGKVVLVG
-501 TLPVRIIGVVAQ
+501 TLPVRIVGVVSQ
-513 ETGFGRSSQSVSIW
+513 ETGFGPTSQSVNIW

-539 QNHFSQITIRVKDGI
+539 QHHFSQITIRVKDGV

-561 AAVALLTQRHGV
+561 AVIELITKRHGV

-586 SVEKTTATMTLLVS
+586 SVEKTTATMTLMVS

-625 TREIGIRIAV
+625 TREIGIRMAV

-656 GGLLG
+656 GGIFGVGLSLG
-661 IGLAL
+661 IGAL
-666 LIGFV
+666 
-671 FSLFVESFQMSF
+671 FSLLVDSIKMQF

-712 LDPVEALARE
+712 LDPVVALARE

>member
-1 MSEPQK
+1 MSE
-7 LEGPLIQLKGIEKRY
+7 PLIQLKGIERRY

-37 CIQAGEMVAIVGAS
+37 TIEAGEMIAIVGAS

-65 DRPSAGQYLFRGQ
+65 DRPSSGQYLFRGQ
-78 DTARLDAL
+78 DTATLDAL
-86 ALARLRCHHFG
+86 SLARLRCHHFG
-97 FIFQRYHLLPHLDAT
+97 FIFQRYHLLPHLNAA

-123 TARAERQQR
+123 TQRAERQ
-132 ARALLSRL
+132 ARSQALLTRL
-140 GLADRSHHRPGQL
+140 GLSDRSHHTPSQL

-181 ALDSHSGKEVMAIL
+181 ALDSQSGKEVMAIL

-209 HDMAVANHA
+209 HDMEVASHA
-218 DRIITLRDGRVVE
+218 DRIITLKDGRV
-231 DSAQPAKSADQAGRI
+231 Q
-246 DTLRDGRVVE
+246 E
-256 DSGQAAK
+256 DSGRKPAAVPVTPT
-263 SANHADRIDTL
+263 A
-274 RDERAAEENGQDAP
+274 AP
-288 AAQGTALPQA
+288 AGKEGA
-298 GVTKAAGKPSKGA
+298 G
-311 IPPHIAPAKG
+311 HD
-321 SKLGWDRY
+321 WDRY
-329 REAARMAVHAML
+329 REAARMALHAML

-369 GARAKVIND
+369 GARAKVID
-378 INAMGTNTIDIFPG
+378 QINAMGTNTIDIFPG

-406 NERDLDA
+406 NKRDLDA

-419 LEGASPQIATSG
+419 LEGASPQIAAPG

-436 NKTSTGN
+436 NKTSSGSI
-443 VVGVGSDFFRVKGMT
+443 VGVGNDFFRVKGMK
-458 LTQGRLFDERDI
+458 LTNGRLFDERDI
-470 QSRTAVAVVDG
+470 QNRAAVAVVDG

-486 LLGKEDPVGQVVLVG
+486 LLGKQDPVGQVVLVG
-501 TLPVRIIGVVAQ
+501 TLPVRIIGVVEE
-513 ETGFGRSSQSVSIW
+513 ETGFGRSSQSVNVW

-539 QNHFSQITIRVKDGI
+539 QNHFSQLTIRVKDGV

-561 AAVALLTQRHGV
+561 AAIELLTQRHGV

-656 GGLLG
+656 GGMLG
-661 IGLAL
+661 VGVSLFIGLL
-666 LIGFV
+666 
-671 FSLFVESFQMSF
+671 FSLFVESIQMHF

>member
-1 MSEPQK
+1 MSE
-7 LEGPLIQLKGIEKRY
+7 PLIQLKGIERRY

-37 CIQAGEMVAIVGAS
+37 TIEAGEMIAIVGAS

-78 DTARLDAL
+78 DTATLDAL
-86 ALARLRCHHFG
+86 SLARLRCHHFG
-97 FIFQRYHLLPHLDAT
+97 FIFQRYHLLPHLNAA

-123 TARAERQQR
+123 ASRPERQ
-132 ARALLSRL
+132 ARSQALLARL
-140 GLADRSHHRPGQL
+140 GLSDRSHHTPGQL

-181 ALDSHSGKEVMAIL
+181 ALDSQSGKEVMAIL

-209 HDMAVANHA
+209 HDMAVASHA
-218 DRIITLRDGRVVE
+218 DRIITLRDGRV
-231 DSAQPAKSADQAGRI
+231 
-246 DTLRDGRVVE
+246 LE
-256 DSGQAAK
+256 DSGKPATATAPLQPAPPTA
-263 SANHADRIDTL
+263 
-274 RDERAAEENGQDAP
+274 RAGGND
-288 AAQGTALPQA
+288 
-298 GVTKAAGKPSKGA
+298 
-311 IPPHIAPAKG
+311 
-321 SKLGWDRY
+321 WDRY
-329 REAARMAVHAML
+329 REAGRMALHAML

-369 GARAKVIND
+369 GARAKVID
-378 INAMGTNTIDIFPG
+378 QINAMGTNTIDIFPG

-406 NERDLDA
+406 NKRDLDA

-419 LEGASPQIATSG
+419 LEGASPQIASSG

-436 NKTSTGN
+436 NKTSSGSI
-443 VVGVGSDFFRVKGMT
+443 VGVGSDFFRVKGMK
-458 LTQGRLFDERDI
+458 LTSGRLFDERDI
-470 QSRTAVAVVDG
+470 QNRAAVAVVDG
-481 KTIES
+481 KTIKS
-486 LLGKEDPVGQVVLVG
+486 LLGEEDPVGQVVLVG
-501 TLPVRIIGVVAQ
+501 TLPVRIIGVVEE
-513 ETGFGRSSQSVSIW
+513 ETGFGRSSQSVNVW

-539 QNHFSQITIRVKDGI
+539 QNHFSQLTIRVKDGV
-554 QPALAEQ
+554 QPSLAEQ
-561 AAVALLTQRHGV
+561 AAIELLTQRHGV

-656 GGLLG
+656 GGMLG
-661 IGLAL
+661 VGVSL
-666 LIGFV
+666 LIGLL
-671 FSLFVESFQMSF
+671 FSLFVESIQMQF